1 MRILTLRLKN
11 LNALKGEWKIDF
23 TQSPFIDNGLFAITG
38 PTGAGKTTLLDAI
51 CLALYHQTP
60 RLGPISTSNND
71 IMTRGTAECL
81 AEVEFDIKGKAYRAF
96 WSMRRAR
103 GKVDGNLQS
112 ADVELAEVESGKVLA
127 SQVRPKS
134 EEIEKLTGLNFA
146 RFTKSMM
153 LSQGD
158 FAAFL
163 NANEG
168 DRAELLE
175 ELTGTEIYGQISQA
189 VHQQF
194 SEAKQKKKEF
204 AIKLEGVTLLSDEQ
218 ITQLEEEQT
227 RINGQVSA
235 FNQTLAELQ
244 QQQQWQQ
251 SFNTTELALKE
262 AKEAQLA
269 ANNAI
274 NEAKQELDLL
284 TQSEPAEKL
293 RLPFLQRNGLQQDV
307 SHYKEKLEEKAAQL
321 PDLKTQKAQRSS
333 EATHAEQALA
343 HTKQQSS
350 ELEKRINEQ
359 VVPLDN
365 RIAQL
370 TTEQQK
376 ANESA
381 ASLRQSINALTLKRS
396 EIENASADNKTKLG
410 ELEAYLSEHHTLSG
424 IAEFISGWNETARHI
439 EHDKKQLKTLTQ
451 SAKNDRQALSSLDDA
466 IAKTNESLSALTQTF
481 DDKNAQVAKCEEALH
496 AALSDKLTD
505 TNNASANASAFSKA
519 SLQQERDTKLHHWDN
534 VLQIG
539 HIQQQYLALEQEK
552 VSLGAQKEDLAKQ
565 LAKQQSE
572 RQALVDAYKQTRSN
586 LKDIEALIAL
596 DAEVAHLRAQLKS
609 GEPCPVCGANE
620 HTTSSVAIDVPET
633 IQKRDSLKQQLD
645 DIEQQGARAKES
657 VTQTE
662 FTLAQVNKQ
671 LEQASG
677 QRDTLLEKWQQIS
690 SVLSADIPSFDNV
703 DINTSQSVAQFTE
716 QFKTRLDDISAQLA
730 RIEQCEQALNAA
742 VQSKNEAQQAL
753 QTKQSELA
761 VSLQQRETLEKQF
774 TERNLELENKTKR
787 VNDGILAL
795 SETMTA
801 HGADIHNLTI
811 DAIATWLNEKAE
823 ALKTYKHNHQLQ
835 AKLKD
840 ELQEVSSTLLV
851 LKRDIESA
859 ENQLKGA
866 CEELVQLDTSLKAL
880 RDSRSTVFPEGNIT
894 EARNKA
900 NATQEKA
907 ERNVNECKSR
917 LQQTDTALSRLEAEI
932 AQLNEQMREKEQALS
947 EATEHF
953 NRQLASSPFTDEH
966 AFSNALLDEDT
977 RNTLL
982 ELQKRLTQQKQQAD
996 LKLENALA
1004 TQQSLKAHANAAQW
1018 QRELE
1023 EHGAQWLD
1031 TKISQQ
1037 AQQRDTLLSSLG
1049 QIEQQLNANNQ
1060 ARERQQQLVDE
1071 MAAFEAYYDDITY
1084 LHSLIGSASGDKF
1097 RRFAQGL
1104 TLDNLVQLA
1113 NHQLDKLHGRYQLMR
1128 KENEGLGLSVLD
1140 TWQGDVVRDTKTLSG
1155 GESFLVSLA
1164 LALALSDL
1172 VSHKTSI
1179 DSLFLDEGFGTLD
1192 AETLDVALD
1201 ALDNLNASGKMI
1213 GVISHIEAMKE
1224 RIPTQLKVIKRNG
1237 VGLSALEK
1245 PYAVG

>member
-127 SQVRPKS
+127 TQVRPKS

-163 NANEG
+163 NANEA

-194 SEAKQKKKEF
+194 SDAKQKKKEF

-218 ITQLEEEQT
+218 ITQLEEEQAQT
-227 RINGQVSA
+227 KSQVATS
-235 FNQTLAELQ
+235 NQTLVQLQ
-244 QQQQWQQ
+244 KQQQWQQ
-251 SFNTTELALKE
+251 AFNANELTIKE
-262 AKEAQLA
+262 ASEAQQS

-274 NEAKQELDLL
+274 NEARQELDLL
-284 TQSEPAEKL
+284 TQSEPAEKI

-307 SHYKEKLEEKAAQL
+307 TRYKEKLEEKAAQL
-321 PDLKTQKAQRSS
+321 PDLKTQKAQLSL
-333 EATHAEQALA
+333 EVTNAEQALVL
-343 HTKQQSS
+343 TKQQSS

-365 RIAQL
+365 QIAQL
-370 TTEQQK
+370 TSEQQK
-376 ANESA
+376 ENENA
-381 ASLRQSINALTLKRS
+381 ARLKQSINALTLKRT

-410 ELEAYLSEHHTLSG
+410 ELETYLSEHHSLSG
-424 IAEFISGWNETARHI
+424 MAEFISGWSETARHI
-439 EHDKKQLKTLTQ
+439 EHDKKQLETLTQ
-451 SAKNDRQALSSLDDA
+451 SVNNHRQALSSLDDA
-466 IAKTNESLSALTQTF
+466 IAKTNESVSALTQTF
-481 DDKNAQVAKCEEALH
+481 DDKNAQVAKCEKALQ
-496 AALSDKLTD
+496 AALSDKPSD
-505 TNNASANASAFSKA
+505 TNSVNATSKA
-519 SLQQERDTKLHHWDN
+519 NLQQERDTKLHHWDN

-539 HIQQQYLALEQEK
+539 HIQQQYLALEQDR
-552 VSLGAQKEDLAKQ
+552 VSLSAQREDLAKQ
-565 LAKQQSE
+565 LAQQQSD

-633 IQKRDSLKQQLD
+633 IQKRDSLKLQLD

-671 LEQASG
+671 LEQESG

-690 SVLSADIPSFDNV
+690 SVLSADIPSFKKV
-703 DINTSQSVAQFTE
+703 DINTSQSVAQFTQ
-716 QFKTRLDDISAQLA
+716 QFKTRLDDISAQLT
-730 RIEQCEQALNAA
+730 RLEECEQALNAA
-742 VQSKNEAQQAL
+742 LQAKNEAQQAL
-753 QTKQSELA
+753 QGKQSELA

-774 TERNLELENKTKR
+774 TERSVELENKTKG

-801 HGADIHNLTI
+801 HGADIHNLSI
-811 DAIATWLNEKAE
+811 DGIATWLNEKAE
-823 ALKTYKHNHQLQ
+823 ALKTYKHNHQLH

-851 LKRDIESA
+851 VNRDIESA
-859 ENQLKGA
+859 ENQLKGV

-880 RDSRSTVFPEGNIT
+880 RDSRSTVFPEGNIAET
-894 EARNKA
+894 RNKA
-900 NATQEKA
+900 SAAQEHA

-917 LQQTDTALSRLEAEI
+917 LQQTDTILSRLEAEI
-932 AQLNEQMREKEQALS
+932 AQLNEQMREKEQALT

-953 NRQLASSPFTDEH
+953 SRQLASSPFDDEQ

-982 ELQKRLTQQKQQAD
+982 ELQKRLAQQKQQAD

-1018 QRELE
+1018 QSELE

-1031 TKISQQ
+1031 TKITQQ

-1049 QIEQQLNANNQ
+1049 QIEQQLSANNQ

-1113 NHQLDKLHGRYQLMR
+1113 NQQLDKLHGRYQLIR

>member
-127 SQVRPKS
+127 TQVRPKS
-134 EEIEKLTGLNFA
+134 EEIEKLAGLNFA

-163 NANEG
+163 NANEA

-194 SEAKQKKKEF
+194 SDAKQKKKEF

-218 ITQLEEEQT
+218 ITQLEEEQAQT
-227 RINGQVSA
+227 KSQVATS
-235 FNQTLAELQ
+235 NQTLVQLQ
-244 QQQQWQQ
+244 KQQQWQQ
-251 SFNTTELALKE
+251 AFNANELTIKE
-262 AKEAQLA
+262 ASEAQQT

-307 SHYKEKLEEKAAQL
+307 TRYKERLDGKAAQL
-321 PDLKTQKAQRSS
+321 PDLKTQKAQLSL
-333 EATHAEQALA
+333 EVTNAEQALVL
-343 HTKQQSS
+343 TKQQSS

-365 RIAQL
+365 QIAQL

-376 ANESA
+376 ANENA
-381 ASLRQSINALTLKRS
+381 ARLRQSINALTLKRT

-410 ELEAYLSEHHTLSG
+410 ELETYLREHHSLSG
-424 IAEFISGWNETARHI
+424 IAEFISGWSETARHI
-439 EHDKKQLKTLTQ
+439 EHDQKQLERLTQ
-451 SAKNDRQALSSLDDA
+451 SVKNDRQALSSLDDA
-466 IAKTNESLSALTQTF
+466 IAKTNESLNTLTQTF
-481 DDKNAQVAKCEEALH
+481 DDKNTQVAKCEKALQ
-496 AALSDKLTD
+496 AALSDKPTD
-505 TNNASANASAFSKA
+505 TNSAIATSKA

-534 VLQIG
+534 VLQLG
-539 HIQQQYLALEQEK
+539 HIQQQYLALEQDK

-565 LAKQQSE
+565 LAQQQSE
-572 RQALVDAYKQTRSN
+572 RQALVDAYRQTRSN

-690 SVLSADIPSFDNV
+690 SVLSADIPSFEKV
-703 DINTSQSVAQFTE
+703 DINTSQSVSQFTQ
-716 QFKTRLDDISAQLA
+716 QFKTRLDDISAQLT
-730 RIEQCEQALNAA
+730 RLEECEQALNAA
-742 VQSKNEAQQAL
+742 LQAKNEAQQAL
-753 QTKQSELA
+753 QGKQSELA

-774 TERNLELENKTKR
+774 TERNVELENKTQGI
-787 VNDGILAL
+787 NNSILAL

-801 HGADIHNLTI
+801 HGADIHNLSI
-811 DAIATWLNEKAE
+811 DGITTWLNEKAE
-823 ALKTYKHNHQLQ
+823 ALKTYKHNHQLH

-840 ELQEVSSTLLV
+840 ELQGVSSTLLV
-851 LKRDIESA
+851 VSRDIESA
-859 ENQLKGA
+859 ENQLKGV
-866 CEELVQLDTSLKAL
+866 CEELVQLDNSLKAL
-880 RDSRSTVFPEGNIT
+880 RDSRSTVFPEGDIAET
-894 EARNKA
+894 RNKA
-900 NATQEKA
+900 SAAQEMA

-917 LQQTDTALSRLEAEI
+917 LQQTDTILSRFEAEI
-932 AQLNEQMREKEQALS
+932 AQLNEQMREKEQALA

-953 NRQLASSPFTDEH
+953 NRQLASSPFADEQ

-1018 QRELE
+1018 QSELE

-1031 TKISQQ
+1031 TKITQQ

-1049 QIEQQLNANNQ
+1049 QIEQQLSANNQ

-1113 NHQLDKLHGRYQLMR
+1113 NQQLDKLHGRYQLIR

>member
-127 SQVRPKS
+127 TQVRPKS
-134 EEIEKLTGLNFA
+134 EEIEKLAGLNFA

-163 NANEG
+163 NANEA

-194 SEAKQKKKEF
+194 SDAKQKKKEF

-218 ITQLEEEQT
+218 ITQLEEEQAQT
-227 RINGQVSA
+227 KSQVATS
-235 FNQTLAELQ
+235 NQTLVQLQ
-244 QQQQWQQ
+244 KQQQWQQ
-251 SFNTTELALKE
+251 AFNANELTIKE
-262 AKEAQLA
+262 ASEAQQT

-274 NEAKQELDLL
+274 NEARQELDLL

-307 SHYKEKLEEKAAQL
+307 TRYKERLDEKAAQL
-321 PDLKTQKAQRSS
+321 PDLKTQKAQLSL
-333 EATHAEQALA
+333 EVMNAEQALVL
-343 HTKQQSS
+343 TKQQSS

-365 RIAQL
+365 QIAQL

-376 ANESA
+376 ANENA
-381 ASLRQSINALTLKRS
+381 ARLRQSINALTLKRT

-410 ELEAYLSEHHTLSG
+410 ELETYLREHHSLSG
-424 IAEFISGWNETARHI
+424 MAEFISGWSETARHI
-439 EHDKKQLKTLTQ
+439 EHDQKQLETL
-451 SAKNDRQALSSLDDA
+451 SRSVKNDRQALSSLDDA

-481 DDKNAQVAKCEEALH
+481 DDKNAQVAKCEKALQ
-496 AALSDKLTD
+496 AALSDKPSD
-505 TNNASANASAFSKA
+505 TNSANATSKA

-539 HIQQQYLALEQEK
+539 HIQQQYLALEQDR
-552 VSLGAQKEDLAKQ
+552 VSLSAQKEDLAKK
-565 LAKQQSE
+565 LAQQQSD

-596 DAEVAHLRAQLKS
+596 DVEVAHLRAQLKS

-620 HTTSSVAIDVPET
+620 HTTSTVVIDVPET
-633 IQKRDSLKQQLD
+633 IQKRDSLNQQLD

-690 SVLSADIPSFDNV
+690 SVLSADIPSFEKV
-703 DINTSQSVAQFTE
+703 DINTSQSVSQFTQ
-716 QFKTRLDDISAQLA
+716 QFKTRLDDISAQLT
-730 RIEQCEQALNAA
+730 RLEECEQALNAA
-742 VQSKNEAQQAL
+742 LQAKNEAQQAL
-753 QTKQSELA
+753 QGKQSELA

-774 TERNLELENKTKR
+774 NERNTELESKTKR

-811 DAIATWLNEKAE
+811 DGIASWLNEKAE
-823 ALKTYKHNHQLQ
+823 ALKTYKHNHQLH

-840 ELQEVSSTLLV
+840 ELQEVSSNLLV
-851 LKRDIESA
+851 VNRDIESA
-859 ENQLKGA
+859 EDQLKGV
-866 CEELVQLDTSLKAL
+866 CEELVQLDNSLKAL
-880 RDSRSTVFPEGNIT
+880 RDSRTTVFPEGNIAET
-894 EARNKA
+894 RNKA
-900 NATQEKA
+900 SAAQEMA
-907 ERNVNECKSR
+907 ERNVSECKSR
-917 LQQTDTALSRLEAEI
+917 LQQTDTILSRLEAEI
-932 AQLNEQMREKEQALS
+932 AQLNEQMREKEQALT
-947 EATEHF
+947 EATEYF
-953 NRQLASSPFTDEH
+953 SRQLASSPFADEQ

-1004 TQQSLKAHANAAQW
+1004 TQQSLKAHANAALW
-1018 QRELE
+1018 QSELE

-1031 TKISQQ
+1031 TKITQQ

-1049 QIEQQLNANNQ
+1049 QIEQQLSANNQ

-1113 NHQLDKLHGRYQLMR
+1113 NQQLDKLHGRYQLIR

>member
-127 SQVRPKS
+127 TQVRPKS
-134 EEIEKLTGLNFA
+134 EEIEKLAGLNFA

-163 NANEG
+163 NANEA

-194 SEAKQKKKEF
+194 SDAKQKKKEF

-218 ITQLEEEQT
+218 ITQLEEEQAQT
-227 RINGQVSA
+227 KSQVATS
-235 FNQTLAELQ
+235 NQTLVQLQ
-244 QQQQWQQ
+244 KQQQWQQ
-251 SFNTTELALKE
+251 AFNANELTIKE
-262 AKEAQLA
+262 ASEAQQS

-274 NEAKQELDLL
+274 NEAKHELELL

-307 SHYKEKLEEKAAQL
+307 TRYKEKLEEKAAQL
-321 PDLKTQKAQRSS
+321 PDLKTQKAQLSL
-333 EATHAEQALA
+333 EVTNAEQALVL
-343 HTKQQSS
+343 TKQQSS

-365 RIAQL
+365 QIAQL
-370 TTEQQK
+370 TNEQQK
-376 ANESA
+376 ANENA
-381 ASLRQSINALTLKRS
+381 ARLRQSINALTLKRT
-396 EIENASADNKTKLG
+396 EVENASADNKTKLV
-410 ELEAYLSEHHTLSG
+410 ELETYLHEHHSLSG
-424 IAEFISGWNETARHI
+424 IAEFISGWSETARHI
-439 EHDKKQLKTLTQ
+439 EHDKKQLETLTQ
-451 SAKNDRQALSSLDDA
+451 SVKNDRQALSSLDDA
-466 IAKTNESLSALTQTF
+466 IAKKNESLSALTQTF
-481 DDKNAQVAKCEEALH
+481 DDKNAQVAKCEKALQ
-496 AALSDKLTD
+496 AALSDKPSD
-505 TNNASANASAFSKA
+505 TNSTNATSKA
-519 SLQQERDTKLHHWDN
+519 NLQQERDTKLHHWDN

-539 HIQQQYLALEQEK
+539 HIQQQYLALEQDR
-552 VSLGAQKEDLAKQ
+552 VSLSAQREDLAKQ
-565 LAKQQSE
+565 LAQQQSD

-596 DAEVAHLRAQLKS
+596 DAEVAHLRAQLKT

-620 HTTSSVAIDVPET
+620 HTTSSVVIDVPET
-633 IQKRDSLKQQLD
+633 IQKRDSLKQQLH

-690 SVLSADIPSFDNV
+690 SVLSADIPSFEKV
-703 DINTSQSVAQFTE
+703 DINTSQSVAQFTQ
-716 QFKTRLDDISAQLA
+716 QFKTRLDDISAQLT
-730 RIEQCEQALNAA
+730 RLDECEQALNVAQQA
-742 VQSKNEAQQAL
+742 KNEAQQLL
-753 QTKQSELA
+753 QAKQSELA

-774 TERNLELENKTKR
+774 NERNTELENKTKR

-795 SETMTA
+795 SETMTEY
-801 HGADIHNLTI
+801 GADIHNLSI
-811 DAIATWLNEKAE
+811 DGVATWLNEKAE
-823 ALKTYKHNHQLQ
+823 ALRTYKHNHQLH

-840 ELQEVSSTLLV
+840 ELQGVSSTLLV
-851 LKRDIESA
+851 VSRDIESA
-859 ENQLKGA
+859 ENQLKGVS
-866 CEELVQLDTSLKAL
+866 EELVQLGNSLKAL
-880 RDSRSTVFPEGNIT
+880 RDSRTTVFPEGNIAET
-894 EARNKA
+894 RNKA
-900 NATQEKA
+900 NAAQEMA

-917 LQQTDTALSRLEAEI
+917 LQQTDTILSRLEAEI
-932 AQLNEQMREKEQALS
+932 AQLNEQLNEKEQALS

-953 NRQLASSPFTDEH
+953 SRQLASSPFADEH

-1018 QRELE
+1018 QSELE

-1031 TKISQQ
+1031 TKITQQ

-1049 QIEQQLNANNQ
+1049 QIEQQLSANNQ

-1113 NHQLDKLHGRYQLMR
+1113 NQQLDKLHGRYQLIR

>member
-127 SQVRPKS
+127 TQVRPKS
-134 EEIEKLTGLNFA
+134 EEIEKLAGLNFA

-163 NANEG
+163 NANEA

-194 SEAKQKKKEF
+194 SDAKQKKKEF

-218 ITQLEEEQT
+218 ITQLEEEQAQT
-227 RINGQVSA
+227 KSQVSA

-244 QQQQWQQ
+244 KQQQWQQ
-251 SFNTTELALKE
+251 AFNANELSIKE
-262 AKEAQLA
+262 ASAAQQTA
-269 ANNAI
+269 DNAI
-274 NEAKQELDLL
+274 DEAKQELDLL

-307 SHYKEKLEEKAAQL
+307 TRYKERLDEKAAQL

-333 EATHAEQALA
+333 EVTHAEQALVL
-343 HTKQQSS
+343 TKQQSR

-365 RIAQL
+365 QIAQL

-376 ANESA
+376 ANENA
-381 ASLRQSINALTLKRS
+381 ARLRQSINALTLKRT

-410 ELEAYLSEHHTLSG
+410 ELETYLREHHSLSG
-424 IAEFISGWNETARHI
+424 IAEFISGWSETARHI
-439 EHDKKQLKTLTQ
+439 EHDKKQLETLTQ
-451 SAKNDRQALSSLDDA
+451 SVNNHRQALSSLDDA
-466 IAKTNESLSALTQTF
+466 IAKTNESLSALTQTL
-481 DDKNAQVAKCEEALH
+481 DDKNAQVAKCEKALQ
-496 AALSDKLTD
+496 AALSDKPSD
-505 TNNASANASAFSKA
+505 TNSANATSKA

-552 VSLGAQKEDLAKQ
+552 VSLGAQKEDLAKK
-565 LAKQQSE
+565 LAQQQSD

-620 HTTSSVAIDVPET
+620 HTTSTVVIDVPET

-690 SVLSADIPSFDNV
+690 SVLSADIPSFEKV
-703 DINTSQSVAQFTE
+703 DINTSQSVSQFTQ
-716 QFKTRLDDISAQLA
+716 QFKTRLDDISAQLT
-730 RIEQCEQALNAA
+730 RLEECEQALNAA
-742 VQSKNEAQQAL
+742 LQAKNEAQQAL
-753 QTKQSELA
+753 QGKQSELA

-774 TERNLELENKTKR
+774 NERNTELESKTKR

-801 HGADIHNLTI
+801 HGADIHNLAI
-811 DAIATWLNEKAE
+811 DGIATWLNEKAE
-823 ALKTYKHNHQLQ
+823 ALKAYKHNHQLH

-840 ELQEVSSTLLV
+840 ELQGVSSTLLV
-851 LKRDIESA
+851 VNRDIESA
-859 ENQLKGA
+859 ENQLKGV
-866 CEELVQLDTSLKAL
+866 CEELVQLDNSLKAL
-880 RDSRSTVFPEGNIT
+880 RDSRSTVFPEGNIAET
-894 EARNKA
+894 RNKA
-900 NATQEKA
+900 SAAQEHA

-917 LQQTDTALSRLEAEI
+917 LQQTDTILSRLEAEI

-953 NRQLASSPFTDEH
+953 SRQLASSPFADEH

-996 LKLENALA
+996 LKLENAIA
-1004 TQQSLKAHANAAQW
+1004 TEQSLKAHANAAQW
-1018 QRELE
+1018 QSELE

-1031 TKISQQ
+1031 SKITQQ

-1049 QIEQQLNANNQ
+1049 QIEQQLSANNQ

-1113 NHQLDKLHGRYQLMR
+1113 NQQLDKLHGRYQLIR

>member
-1 MRILTLRLKN
+1 M
-11 LNALKGEWKIDF
+11 
-23 TQSPFIDNGLFAITG
+23 
-38 PTGAGKTTLLDAI
+38 
-51 CLALYHQTP
+51 
-60 RLGPISTSNND
+60 
-71 IMTRGTAECL
+71 
-81 AEVEFDIKGKAYRAF
+81 
-96 WSMRRAR
+96 
-103 GKVDGNLQS
+103 
-112 ADVELAEVESGKVLA
+112 
-127 SQVRPKS
+127 
-134 EEIEKLTGLNFA
+134 
-146 RFTKSMM
+146 
-153 LSQGD
+153 
-158 FAAFL
+158 
-163 NANEG
+163 
-168 DRAELLE
+168 ELL
-175 ELTGTEIYGQISQA
+175 LQ

-194 SEAKQKKKEF
+194 SDAKQKKKEF

-218 ITQLEEEQT
+218 ITQLEEEQAQT
-227 RINGQVSA
+227 KSQVATS
-235 FNQTLAELQ
+235 NQTLVQLQ
-244 QQQQWQQ
+244 KQQQWQQ
-251 SFNTTELALKE
+251 AFNANELTIKE
-262 AKEAQLA
+262 ASEAQQS

-274 NEAKQELDLL
+274 NEAKHELELL

-307 SHYKEKLEEKAAQL
+307 TRYKEKLEEKAAQL
-321 PDLKTQKAQRSS
+321 PDLKTQKAQLSL
-333 EATHAEQALA
+333 EVTNAEQALVL
-343 HTKQQSS
+343 TKQQSS

-365 RIAQL
+365 QIAQL
-370 TTEQQK
+370 TNEQQK
-376 ANESA
+376 ANENA
-381 ASLRQSINALTLKRS
+381 ARLRQSINALTLKRT
-396 EIENASADNKTKLG
+396 EVENASADNKTKLV
-410 ELEAYLSEHHTLSG
+410 ELETYLHEHHSLSG
-424 IAEFISGWNETARHI
+424 IAEFISGWSETARHI
-439 EHDKKQLKTLTQ
+439 EHDKKQLETLTQ
-451 SAKNDRQALSSLDDA
+451 SVKNDRQALSSLDDA
-466 IAKTNESLSALTQTF
+466 IAKKNESLSALTQTF
-481 DDKNAQVAKCEEALH
+481 DDKNAQVAKCEKALQ
-496 AALSDKLTD
+496 AALSDKPSD
-505 TNNASANASAFSKA
+505 TNSTNATSKA
-519 SLQQERDTKLHHWDN
+519 NLQQERDTKLHHWDN

-539 HIQQQYLALEQEK
+539 HIQQQYLALEQDR
-552 VSLGAQKEDLAKQ
+552 VSLSAQREDLAKQ
-565 LAKQQSE
+565 LAQQQSD

-596 DAEVAHLRAQLKS
+596 DAEVAHLRAQLKT

-620 HTTSSVAIDVPET
+620 HTTSSVVIDVPET
-633 IQKRDSLKQQLD
+633 IQKRDSLKQQLH

-690 SVLSADIPSFDNV
+690 SVLSADIPSFEKV
-703 DINTSQSVAQFTE
+703 DINTSQSVAQFTQ
-716 QFKTRLDDISAQLA
+716 QFKTRLDDISAQLT
-730 RIEQCEQALNAA
+730 RLDECEQALNVAQQA
-742 VQSKNEAQQAL
+742 KNEAQQLL
-753 QTKQSELA
+753 QAKQSELA

-774 TERNLELENKTKR
+774 NERNTELENKTKR

-795 SETMTA
+795 SETMTEY
-801 HGADIHNLTI
+801 GADIHNLSI
-811 DAIATWLNEKAE
+811 DGVATWLNEKAE
-823 ALKTYKHNHQLQ
+823 ALKTYKHNHQLH

-840 ELQEVSSTLLV
+840 ELQGVSSTLLV
-851 LKRDIESA
+851 VSRDIESA
-859 ENQLKGA
+859 ENQLKGVS
-866 CEELVQLDTSLKAL
+866 EELVQLGNSLKAL
-880 RDSRSTVFPEGNIT
+880 RDSRTTVFPEGNIAET
-894 EARNKA
+894 RNKA
-900 NATQEKA
+900 NAAQEMA

-917 LQQTDTALSRLEAEI
+917 LQQTDTILSRLEAEI
-932 AQLNEQMREKEQALS
+932 AQLNEQLNEKEQALS

-953 NRQLASSPFTDEH
+953 SRQLASSPFADEH

-1018 QRELE
+1018 QSELE

-1031 TKISQQ
+1031 TKITQQ

-1049 QIEQQLNANNQ
+1049 QIEQQLSANNQ

-1113 NHQLDKLHGRYQLMR
+1113 NQQLDKLHGRYQLIR

>member
-127 SQVRPKS
+127 TQVRPKS

-163 NANEG
+163 NANEA

-194 SEAKQKKKEF
+194 SDAKQKKKEF

-218 ITQLEEEQT
+218 IAQLEEEQAQT
-227 RINGQVSA
+227 KSQVATS
-235 FNQTLAELQ
+235 NQTLVQLQ
-244 QQQQWQQ
+244 KQQQWQQ
-251 SFNTTELALKE
+251 AFNANELSIKE
-262 AKEAQLA
+262 ASEAQQT

-274 NEAKQELDLL
+274 NEARQELDLL

-293 RLPFLQRNGLQQDV
+293 RLPFLQKNGLQQDV
-307 SHYKEKLEEKAAQL
+307 TRYKERLDGKAAQL
-321 PDLKTQKAQRSS
+321 PDLKTQKAQLSL
-333 EATHAEQALA
+333 EVINAEQALVL
-343 HTKQQSS
+343 TKQQSS

-365 RIAQL
+365 QIAQL
-370 TTEQQK
+370 TTDQQK
-376 ANESA
+376 ANENA
-381 ASLRQSINALTLKRS
+381 ARLRQSINALTLKRT

-410 ELEAYLSEHHTLSG
+410 ELETYLREHQSLSG
-424 IAEFISGWNETARHI
+424 IAEFISGWSETARHI
-439 EHDKKQLKTLTQ
+439 EHDKKQLETLTQ
-451 SAKNDRQALSSLDDA
+451 SVKNDRQALSSLDDA

-481 DDKNAQVAKCEEALH
+481 DDKNAQVAKCEKALQ
-496 AALSDKLTD
+496 AALSGKPSD
-505 TNNASANASAFSKA
+505 TNSANAASKA

-534 VLQIG
+534 VLQLG
-539 HIQQQYLALEQEK
+539 HIQQQYLTLEQEK
-552 VSLGAQKEDLAKQ
+552 VSLGVQKEDLAKK
-565 LAKQQSE
+565 LAQQQSD

-596 DAEVAHLRAQLKS
+596 DVEVAHLRAQLKS

-620 HTTSSVAIDVPET
+620 HTTSSVVIDVPET

-645 DIEQQGARAKES
+645 DIELQGARAKES

-690 SVLSADIPSFDNV
+690 SVLSADIPSFEKV
-703 DINTSQSVAQFTE
+703 DINTSQSIAQFTQ
-716 QFKTRLDDISAQLA
+716 QFKTRLDDISAQLT
-730 RIEQCEQALNAA
+730 RLDECEQALNVAQQA
-742 VQSKNEAQQAL
+742 KNEAQQLL
-753 QTKQSELA
+753 QAKQSELA

-774 TERNLELENKTKR
+774 NERNTELENKTKGI
-787 VNDGILAL
+787 NNSILAL

-801 HGADIHNLTI
+801 RGADIHNLSI
-811 DAIATWLNEKAE
+811 DGIATWLNEKAE
-823 ALKTYKHNHQLQ
+823 ALKTYKHNHQLH

-851 LKRDIESA
+851 VNRDIESA
-859 ENQLKGA
+859 ENQLKDVS
-866 CEELVQLDTSLKAL
+866 EELVQLDNSLKAL
-880 RDSRSTVFPEGNIT
+880 RDSRTTVFPEGNIAET
-894 EARNKA
+894 RNKA
-900 NATQEKA
+900 NAAQEMA

-917 LQQTDTALSRLEAEI
+917 LQQTDTILSRLEAEI
-932 AQLNEQMREKEQALS
+932 AQLNEQMREKEQALT

-953 NRQLASSPFTDEH
+953 SRQLASSPFDDEH

-982 ELQKRLTQQKQQAD
+982 ELQKRLAQQKQQAD

-1018 QRELE
+1018 QSELE

-1031 TKISQQ
+1031 TKITQQ

-1049 QIEQQLNANNQ
+1049 QIEQQLSANNQ

-1113 NHQLDKLHGRYQLMR
+1113 NQQLDKLHGRYQLIR

>member
-127 SQVRPKS
+127 TQVRPKS

-163 NANEG
+163 NANEA

-194 SEAKQKKKEF
+194 SDAKQKKKEF

-218 ITQLEEEQT
+218 ITQLEEEQAQT
-227 RINGQVSA
+227 KSQVATS
-235 FNQTLAELQ
+235 NQTLVQLQ
-244 QQQQWQQ
+244 KQQQWQQ
-251 SFNTTELALKE
+251 AFNANELTIKE
-262 AKEAQLA
+262 ASEAQQT

-274 NEAKQELDLL
+274 NEARQELDLL

-307 SHYKEKLEEKAAQL
+307 TRYKERLDEKAAQL
-321 PDLKTQKAQRSS
+321 PDLKTQKAQLSL
-333 EATHAEQALA
+333 EVMNAEQALVL
-343 HTKQQSS
+343 TKQQSS

-365 RIAQL
+365 QIAQL

-376 ANESA
+376 ANENA
-381 ASLRQSINALTLKRS
+381 ARLRQSINALTLKRT

-410 ELEAYLSEHHTLSG
+410 ELETYLREHHSLSG
-424 IAEFISGWNETARHI
+424 MAEFISGWSETARHI
-439 EHDKKQLKTLTQ
+439 EHDQKQLETL
-451 SAKNDRQALSSLDDA
+451 SRSVKNDRQALSSLDDA

-481 DDKNAQVAKCEEALH
+481 DDKNAQVAKCEKALQ
-496 AALSDKLTD
+496 AALSDKPSD
-505 TNNASANASAFSKA
+505 TNSANATSKA

-539 HIQQQYLALEQEK
+539 HIQQQYLALEQDR
-552 VSLGAQKEDLAKQ
+552 VSLSAQREDFAKQ
-565 LAKQQSE
+565 LAQQQSD

-596 DAEVAHLRAQLKS
+596 DVEVAHLRAQLKS

-620 HTTSSVAIDVPET
+620 HTTSTVVIDVPET
-633 IQKRDSLKQQLD
+633 IQKRDSLNQQLD

-690 SVLSADIPSFDNV
+690 SVLSADIPSFEKV
-703 DINTSQSVAQFTE
+703 DINTSQSVSQFTQ
-716 QFKTRLDDISAQLA
+716 QFKTRLDDISAQLT
-730 RIEQCEQALNAA
+730 RLEECEQALNAA
-742 VQSKNEAQQAL
+742 LQAKNEAQQAL
-753 QTKQSELA
+753 QGKQSELA

-774 TERNLELENKTKR
+774 NERNTELESKTKR

-811 DAIATWLNEKAE
+811 DGIASWLNEKAE
-823 ALKTYKHNHQLQ
+823 ALKTYKHNHQLH

-840 ELQEVSSTLLV
+840 ELQEVSSNLLV
-851 LKRDIESA
+851 VNRDIESA
-859 ENQLKGA
+859 EDQLKGV
-866 CEELVQLDTSLKAL
+866 CEELVQLDNSLKAL
-880 RDSRSTVFPEGNIT
+880 RDSRTTVFPEGNIAET
-894 EARNKA
+894 RNKA
-900 NATQEKA
+900 SAAQEMA
-907 ERNVNECKSR
+907 ERNVSECKSR
-917 LQQTDTALSRLEAEI
+917 LQQTDTILSRLEAEI
-932 AQLNEQMREKEQALS
+932 AQLNEQLNEKEQALS

-953 NRQLASSPFTDEH
+953 SRQLASSPFADEQ

-1004 TQQSLKAHANAAQW
+1004 TQQSLKAHANAALW
-1018 QRELE
+1018 QSELE

-1031 TKISQQ
+1031 TKITQQ

-1049 QIEQQLNANNQ
+1049 QIEQQLSANNQ

-1113 NHQLDKLHGRYQLMR
+1113 NQQLDKLHGRYQLIR

>member
-127 SQVRPKS
+127 TQVRPKS

-163 NANEG
+163 NANEA

-194 SEAKQKKKEF
+194 SDAKQKKKEF

-218 ITQLEEEQT
+218 ITQLEEEQAQT
-227 RINGQVSA
+227 KSQVATS
-235 FNQTLAELQ
+235 NQTLVQLQ
-244 QQQQWQQ
+244 KQQQWQQ
-251 SFNTTELALKE
+251 AFNANELTIKE
-262 AKEAQLA
+262 ASEAQQS

-274 NEAKQELDLL
+274 NEAKHELELL

-307 SHYKEKLEEKAAQL
+307 TRYKEKLEEKAAQL
-321 PDLKTQKAQRSS
+321 PDLKTQKAQLSL
-333 EATHAEQALA
+333 EVTNAEQALVL
-343 HTKQQSS
+343 TKQQSS

-365 RIAQL
+365 QIAQL
-370 TTEQQK
+370 TNEQQK
-376 ANESA
+376 ANENA
-381 ASLRQSINALTLKRS
+381 ARLRQSINALTLKRT
-396 EIENASADNKTKLG
+396 EVENASADNKTKLV
-410 ELEAYLSEHHTLSG
+410 ELETYLHEHHSLSG
-424 IAEFISGWNETARHI
+424 IAEFISGWSETARHI
-439 EHDKKQLKTLTQ
+439 EHDKKQLETLTQ
-451 SAKNDRQALSSLDDA
+451 SVKNDRQALSSLDDA
-466 IAKTNESLSALTQTF
+466 IAKKNESLSALTQTF
-481 DDKNAQVAKCEEALH
+481 DDKNAQVAKCEKALQ
-496 AALSDKLTD
+496 AALSDKPSD
-505 TNNASANASAFSKA
+505 TNSTNATSKA
-519 SLQQERDTKLHHWDN
+519 NLQQERDTKLHHWDN

-539 HIQQQYLALEQEK
+539 HIQQQYLALEQDR
-552 VSLGAQKEDLAKQ
+552 VSLSAQREDLAKQ
-565 LAKQQSE
+565 LAQQQSD

-596 DAEVAHLRAQLKS
+596 DAEVAHLRAQLKT

-620 HTTSSVAIDVPET
+620 HTTSSVVIDVPET
-633 IQKRDSLKQQLD
+633 IQKRDSLKQQLH

-690 SVLSADIPSFDNV
+690 SVLSADIPSFEKV
-703 DINTSQSVAQFTE
+703 DINTSQSVAQFTQ
-716 QFKTRLDDISAQLA
+716 QFKTRLDDISAQLT
-730 RIEQCEQALNAA
+730 RLDECEQALNVAQQA
-742 VQSKNEAQQAL
+742 KNEAQQLL
-753 QTKQSELA
+753 QAKQSELA

-774 TERNLELENKTKR
+774 NERNTELENKTKR

-795 SETMTA
+795 SETMTEY
-801 HGADIHNLTI
+801 GADIHNLSI
-811 DAIATWLNEKAE
+811 DGVATWLNEKAE
-823 ALKTYKHNHQLQ
+823 ALKTYKHNHQLH

-840 ELQEVSSTLLV
+840 ELQEVSSNLLV
-851 LKRDIESA
+851 VNRDIESA
-859 ENQLKGA
+859 EDQLKGV
-866 CEELVQLDTSLKAL
+866 CEELVQLDNSLKAL
-880 RDSRSTVFPEGNIT
+880 RDSRTTVFPEGNIAET
-894 EARNKA
+894 RNKA
-900 NATQEKA
+900 NAAQEMA

-917 LQQTDTALSRLEAEI
+917 LQQTDTILSRLEAEI
-932 AQLNEQMREKEQALS
+932 AQLNEQLNEKEQALS

-953 NRQLASSPFTDEH
+953 SRQLASSPFADEH

-1018 QRELE
+1018 QSELE

-1031 TKISQQ
+1031 TKITQQ

-1049 QIEQQLNANNQ
+1049 QIEQQLSANNQ

-1113 NHQLDKLHGRYQLMR
+1113 NQQLDKLHGRYQLIR

>member
-112 ADVELAEVESGKVLA
+112 ADVELAEVESGKILA
-127 SQVRPKS
+127 TQVRPKS

-163 NANEG
+163 NANEA

-194 SEAKQKKKEF
+194 SDAKQKKKEF

-218 ITQLEEEQT
+218 IAQLEEEQAQT
-227 RINGQVSA
+227 KSQVATS
-235 FNQTLAELQ
+235 NQTLVQLQ
-244 QQQQWQQ
+244 KQQQWQQ
-251 SFNTTELALKE
+251 AFNANELTIKE
-262 AKEAQLA
+262 ASEAQQT

-274 NEAKQELDLL
+274 NEARQELDLL

-293 RLPFLQRNGLQQDV
+293 RLPFLQKNGLQQDV
-307 SHYKEKLEEKAAQL
+307 TRYKERLDGKAAQL
-321 PDLKTQKAQRSS
+321 PDLKTQKAQLSL
-333 EATHAEQALA
+333 EVMNAEQALVL
-343 HTKQQSS
+343 TKQQSS

-365 RIAQL
+365 QIAQL

-376 ANESA
+376 ANENA
-381 ASLRQSINALTLKRS
+381 ARLRQSINALTLKRT

-410 ELEAYLSEHHTLSG
+410 ELETYLCEHQSLSG
-424 IAEFISGWNETARHI
+424 IAEFISGWSETARHI
-439 EHDKKQLKTLTQ
+439 EHDKKQLETLTQ
-451 SAKNDRQALSSLDDA
+451 SVNNHRQALSSLDDA

-481 DDKNAQVAKCEEALH
+481 DDKNAQVAKCEKALQ
-496 AALSDKLTD
+496 AALSDKPSD
-505 TNNASANASAFSKA
+505 TNSANATSKA

-552 VSLGAQKEDLAKQ
+552 VSLGAQKEDLAKK
-565 LAKQQSE
+565 LAQQQSD

-620 HTTSSVAIDVPET
+620 HTTSSVVIDVPET

-645 DIEQQGARAKES
+645 DIELQGARAKES

-677 QRDTLLEKWQQIS
+677 QRDALLEKWQQIS
-690 SVLSADIPSFDNV
+690 SVLSADIPSFEKV
-703 DINTSQSVAQFTE
+703 DINTSQSVAQFTQE
-716 QFKTRLDDISAQLA
+716 FKTRLDDISAQLT
-730 RIEQCEQALNAA
+730 RLEECEQALNTA
-742 VQSKNEAQQAL
+742 VQAKNDSQQLL
-753 QTKQSELA
+753 QAKQSELA

-774 TERNLELENKTKR
+774 NERNTELESKTKR

-801 HGADIHNLTI
+801 HGADIHNLAI
-811 DAIATWLNEKAE
+811 DGIATWLNEKAE
-823 ALKTYKHNHQLQ
+823 ALKAYKHNHQLH

-840 ELQEVSSTLLV
+840 ELQGVSSTLLV
-851 LKRDIESA
+851 VNRDIESA
-859 ENQLKGA
+859 ENQLKGVS
-866 CEELVQLDTSLKAL
+866 EELVQLDNSLKAL
-880 RDSRSTVFPEGNIT
+880 RDSRSTVFPEGNIAET
-894 EARNKA
+894 RNKA
-900 NATQEKA
+900 SAAQEHA

-917 LQQTDTALSRLEAEI
+917 LQQTDTILSRLEAEI

-953 NRQLASSPFTDEH
+953 SRQLASSPFADEH

-977 RNTLL
+977 RNNLL

-1018 QRELE
+1018 QSELE

-1031 TKISQQ
+1031 TKITQQ

-1049 QIEQQLNANNQ
+1049 QIEQQLSANNQ

-1113 NHQLDKLHGRYQLMR
+1113 NQQLDKLHGRYQLIR

-1245 PYAVG
+1245 PYAVR

>member
-127 SQVRPKS
+127 TQVRPKS

-163 NANEG
+163 NANEA

-194 SEAKQKKKEF
+194 SDAKQKKKEF

-218 ITQLEEEQT
+218 IAQLEEGQAQT
-227 RINGQVSA
+227 KSQVSA

-244 QQQQWQQ
+244 KQQQWQQ
-251 SFNTTELALKE
+251 AFNANELSIRE
-262 AKEAQLA
+262 ASAAQQTA
-269 ANNAI
+269 DNAI
-274 NEAKQELDLL
+274 DEAKQELDLL

-307 SHYKEKLEEKAAQL
+307 TRYKERLEEKAAQL
-321 PDLKTQKAQRSS
+321 PDLKTQKAQLSL
-333 EATHAEQALA
+333 EVTNAEQALA
-343 HTKQQSS
+343 LTKQQSS

-365 RIAQL
+365 QIAQL

-376 ANESA
+376 ANENA
-381 ASLRQSINALTLKRS
+381 ARLRQSINALTLKRT

-410 ELEAYLSEHHTLSG
+410 ELETYLREHHSLSG
-424 IAEFISGWNETARHI
+424 IAEFISGWSETARHI
-439 EHDKKQLKTLTQ
+439 EHDKKQLETLTQ
-451 SAKNDRQALSSLDDA
+451 SVNNHRQALSSLDDA

-481 DDKNAQVAKCEEALH
+481 DDKNAQVAKCEKALQ
-496 AALSDKLTD
+496 AALSDKPSD
-505 TNNASANASAFSKA
+505 TNSANATSKA

-565 LAKQQSE
+565 LAQQQSD

-586 LKDIEALIAL
+586 LKVIEALIAL

-620 HTTSSVAIDVPET
+620 HTTSSVVIDVPET

-645 DIEQQGARAKES
+645 DIELQGARAKES

-677 QRDTLLEKWQQIS
+677 QRDALLEKWQQIS
-690 SVLSADIPSFDNV
+690 SVLSADIPSFEKV
-703 DINTSQSVAQFTE
+703 DINTSQSVAQFTQE
-716 QFKTRLDDISAQLA
+716 FKTRLDDISAQLT
-730 RIEQCEQALNAA
+730 RLEECEQALNT
-742 VQSKNEAQQAL
+742 AL
-753 QTKQSELA
+753 QAKNDSQQLLQAKQSELA

-774 TERNLELENKTKR
+774 TERNVELENKTQGI
-787 VNDGILAL
+787 NNSILAL

-801 HGADIHNLTI
+801 HGADIHNLSI
-811 DAIATWLNEKAE
+811 DGITTWLNEKAE
-823 ALKTYKHNHQLQ
+823 ALKTYKHNHQLH

-840 ELQEVSSTLLV
+840 ELQGVSSTLLV
-851 LKRDIESA
+851 VSRDIESA
-859 ENQLKGA
+859 ENQLKGV
-866 CEELVQLDTSLKAL
+866 CEELVQLDNNLKAL
-880 RDSRSTVFPEGNIT
+880 RNSRSTVFPEGDIAET
-894 EARNKA
+894 RN
-900 NATQEKA
+900 NASAAQEMA

-917 LQQTDTALSRLEAEI
+917 LQQTDTILSRLEAEI
-932 AQLNEQMREKEQALS
+932 AQLNEQLNEKELALS

-953 NRQLASSPFTDEH
+953 NRQLASSPFADEH
-966 AFSNALLDEDT
+966 AFSNALLDEET

-982 ELQKRLTQQKQQAD
+982 ELQKRLAQQKQQAD

-1004 TQQSLKAHANAAQW
+1004 AEQSLKAHANAAQW
-1018 QRELE
+1018 QSELE

-1031 TKISQQ
+1031 TKIIQQ

-1049 QIEQQLNANNQ
+1049 QIEQQLSANNQ

-1113 NHQLDKLHGRYQLMR
+1113 NQQLDKLHGRYQLIR

>member
-103 GKVDGNLQS
+103 GKVEGNLQS

-127 SQVRPKS
+127 TQVRPKS

-163 NANEG
+163 NANEA

-194 SEAKQKKKEF
+194 SDAKQKKKEF

-218 ITQLEEEQT
+218 ITQLEEEQAQT
-227 RINGQVSA
+227 KSQVATS
-235 FNQTLAELQ
+235 NQTLVQLQ
-244 QQQQWQQ
+244 KQQQWQQ
-251 SFNTTELALKE
+251 AFNANELSIKE
-262 AKEAQLA
+262 ASEAQQS

-274 NEAKQELDLL
+274 NEAKHELELL

-307 SHYKEKLEEKAAQL
+307 TRYKERLEEKAAQL
-321 PDLKTQKAQRSS
+321 PDLKSQKAQLSL
-333 EATHAEQALA
+333 EVTNAEQALA
-343 HTKQQSS
+343 LTKQQSS

-365 RIAQL
+365 QIAQL
-370 TTEQQK
+370 TSEKQK
-376 ANESA
+376 ATESA
-381 ASLRQSINALTLKRS
+381 ASVRQSINALTLKRT
-396 EIENASADNKTKLG
+396 EIENASADNKTKLV
-410 ELEAYLSEHHTLSG
+410 ELETYLHEHHSLSG
-424 IAEFISGWNETARHI
+424 IAEFISGWSETARHI
-439 EHDKKQLKTLTQ
+439 EHDKKQLETLTQ
-451 SAKNDRQALSSLDDA
+451 SVKNDRQALSSLDDA
-466 IAKTNESLSALTQTF
+466 IAKTNESLSTLTQTF
-481 DDKNAQVAKCEEALH
+481 DDKNAQVAKCEKVLQ
-496 AALSDKLTD
+496 AALSDKPSD
-505 TNNASANASAFSKA
+505 TNSANTTSKA
-519 SLQQERDTKLHHWDN
+519 NLQQERDTKLYHWDN

-539 HIQQQYLALEQEK
+539 HIQQQYLALEQDK
-552 VSLGAQKEDLAKQ
+552 VSLSAQKEDLAKQ
-565 LAKQQSE
+565 LAQQQSD

-596 DAEVAHLRAQLKS
+596 DAEVAHLRAQLKT

-620 HTTSSVAIDVPET
+620 HTTSSVVIDVPET

-690 SVLSADIPSFDNV
+690 SVLSADIPSFEKV

-716 QFKTRLDDISAQLA
+716 QFKARLDEIGAQLA
-730 RIEQCEQALNAA
+730 RIEQCEQALNTALKG
-742 VQSKNEAQQAL
+742 KNEAQQLL
-753 QTKQSELA
+753 QAKQSELA

-774 TERNLELENKTKR
+774 NERNTELENKTKR

-795 SETMTA
+795 SETMMS
-801 HGADIHNLTI
+801 HGADIHNLSI
-811 DAIATWLNEKAE
+811 DGIATWLNEKAE
-823 ALKTYKHNHQLQ
+823 ALKTYKHNHQLH

-840 ELQEVSSTLLV
+840 ELQGVSSTLLV
-851 LKRDIESA
+851 VNRDIESA
-859 ENQLKGA
+859 ENQLKGV
-866 CEELVQLDTSLKAL
+866 CEELVQLDNSLKAL
-880 RDSRSTVFPEGNIT
+880 RDSRSTVFPEGNIAET
-894 EARNKA
+894 RNKA
-900 NATQEKA
+900 SAAQEMA

-917 LQQTDTALSRLEAEI
+917 LQQTDTILSRLEAEI
-932 AQLNEQMREKEQALS
+932 AQLNEQLDEKELALS

-953 NRQLASSPFTDEH
+953 SRQLASSPFADEH
-966 AFSNALLDEDT
+966 AFSNALLGEDT

-1004 TQQSLKAHANAAQW
+1004 TEQSLKAHANAALW
-1018 QRELE
+1018 QSELD

-1031 TKISQQ
+1031 TKITQQ

-1049 QIEQQLNANNQ
+1049 QIEQQLSANNQ

-1084 LHSLIGSASGDKF
+1084 LHSLIGSASGAKF

-1113 NHQLDKLHGRYQLMR
+1113 NQQLDKLHGRYQLIR

>member
-127 SQVRPKS
+127 TQVRPKS

-163 NANEG
+163 NANEA

-194 SEAKQKKKEF
+194 SDAKQKKKEF

-218 ITQLEEEQT
+218 IAQLEEGQAQT
-227 RINGQVSA
+227 KSQVSA

-244 QQQQWQQ
+244 KQQQWQQ
-251 SFNTTELALKE
+251 AFNANELSIKE
-262 AKEAQLA
+262 ASAAQQTA
-269 ANNAI
+269 DNAI
-274 NEAKQELDLL
+274 DEAKQELDLL

-307 SHYKEKLEEKAAQL
+307 TRYKERLEEKAAQL
-321 PDLKTQKAQRSS
+321 PDLKTQKAQLSL
-333 EATHAEQALA
+333 EVTNAEQALA
-343 HTKQQSS
+343 LTKQQSS

-365 RIAQL
+365 QIAQL

-376 ANESA
+376 ANENA
-381 ASLRQSINALTLKRS
+381 ARLRQSINALTLKRT

-410 ELEAYLSEHHTLSG
+410 ELETYLREHQSLSG
-424 IAEFISGWNETARHI
+424 IAEFISGWSETARHI
-439 EHDKKQLKTLTQ
+439 EHDKKQLETLTQ
-451 SAKNDRQALSSLDDA
+451 SVKNDRQALSSLDDA

-481 DDKNAQVAKCEEALH
+481 DDKNAQVAKCEKALQ
-496 AALSDKLTD
+496 AALSDKPSD
-505 TNNASANASAFSKA
+505 TNSANATSKA

-565 LAKQQSE
+565 LAQQQSD

-586 LKDIEALIAL
+586 LKVIEALIAL

-620 HTTSSVAIDVPET
+620 HTTSSVVIDVPET

-645 DIEQQGARAKES
+645 DIELQGARAKES

-677 QRDTLLEKWQQIS
+677 QRDALLEKWQQIS
-690 SVLSADIPSFDNV
+690 SVLSADIPSFEKV
-703 DINTSQSVAQFTE
+703 DINTSQSVAQFTQE
-716 QFKTRLDDISAQLA
+716 FKTRLDDISAQLT
-730 RIEQCEQALNAA
+730 RLEECEQALNT
-742 VQSKNEAQQAL
+742 AL
-753 QTKQSELA
+753 QAKNDSQQLLQAKQSELA

-774 TERNLELENKTKR
+774 TERNVELENKTQGI
-787 VNDGILAL
+787 NNSILAL

-801 HGADIHNLTI
+801 HGADIHNLSI
-811 DAIATWLNEKAE
+811 DGITTWLNEKAE
-823 ALKTYKHNHQLQ
+823 ALKTYKHNHQLH

-840 ELQEVSSTLLV
+840 ELQGVSSTLLV
-851 LKRDIESA
+851 VNRDIESA
-859 ENQLKGA
+859 ENQLKGVS
-866 CEELVQLDTSLKAL
+866 EELVQLDNSLKAL
-880 RDSRSTVFPEGNIT
+880 RDSRSTVFPEGDIAET
-894 EARNKA
+894 RNKA
-900 NATQEKA
+900 NAVQEKA

-917 LQQTDTALSRLEAEI
+917 LQQTDTILSRLEAEI
-932 AQLNEQMREKEQALS
+932 AQLNEQLNEKEQAFT

-953 NRQLASSPFTDEH
+953 SRQLASSPFADEQ

-1018 QRELE
+1018 QSELE

-1031 TKISQQ
+1031 TKITQQ

-1049 QIEQQLNANNQ
+1049 QIEQQLSANNQ

-1113 NHQLDKLHGRYQLMR
+1113 NQQLDKLHGRYQLIR

-1245 PYAVG
+1245 TYAVG

>member
-127 SQVRPKS
+127 TQVRPKS

-163 NANEG
+163 NANEA

-194 SEAKQKKKEF
+194 SDAKQKKKEF

-218 ITQLEEEQT
+218 IAQLEEEQAQT
-227 RINGQVSA
+227 KSQVAAS
-235 FNQTLAELQ
+235 NQTLVQLQ
-244 QQQQWQQ
+244 KQQQWQQ
-251 SFNTTELALKE
+251 AFNANELTIKE
-262 AKEAQLA
+262 ASEAQQS

-274 NEAKQELDLL
+274 NEAKHELELL

-307 SHYKEKLEEKAAQL
+307 TRYKEKLEEKAAQL
-321 PDLKTQKAQRSS
+321 PDLKTQKAQLSL
-333 EATHAEQALA
+333 EVTNAEQALVL
-343 HTKQQSS
+343 TKQQSS

-365 RIAQL
+365 QIAQL
-370 TTEQQK
+370 TNEQQK
-376 ANESA
+376 ANENA
-381 ASLRQSINALTLKRS
+381 ARLRQSINALTLKRT

-410 ELEAYLSEHHTLSG
+410 ELETYLREHQSLSG
-424 IAEFISGWNETARHI
+424 IAEFISGWSETARHI
-439 EHDKKQLKTLTQ
+439 EHDKKQLETLTQ
-451 SAKNDRQALSSLDDA
+451 SVKNDRQALSSLDDA

-481 DDKNAQVAKCEEALH
+481 DDKNAQVAKCEKALQ
-496 AALSDKLTD
+496 AALSDKPSD
-505 TNNASANASAFSKA
+505 TNSANATSKA

-539 HIQQQYLALEQEK
+539 HIQQQYLALEQDR
-552 VSLGAQKEDLAKQ
+552 VSLSAQREDLAKQ
-565 LAKQQSE
+565 LAQQQSD

-620 HTTSSVAIDVPET
+620 HTTSSVVIDVPET

-690 SVLSADIPSFDNV
+690 SVLSADIPSFEKV
-703 DINTSQSVAQFTE
+703 DINTSQSVAQFTQ
-716 QFKTRLDDISAQLA
+716 QFKTRLDDISAQLT
-730 RIEQCEQALNAA
+730 RLDECEQALNAA
-742 VQSKNEAQQAL
+742 LQAKNEAQQLL
-753 QTKQSELA
+753 QAKQSELA

-774 TERNLELENKTKR
+774 NERNTELENKTKR

-795 SETMTA
+795 SETMTEY
-801 HGADIHNLTI
+801 GADIHNLSI
-811 DAIATWLNEKAE
+811 DGVATWLNEKAE
-823 ALKTYKHNHQLQ
+823 ALKTYKHNHQLH

-840 ELQEVSSTLLV
+840 ELQGVSSTLLV
-851 LKRDIESA
+851 VSRDIESA
-859 ENQLKGA
+859 ENQLKGVS
-866 CEELVQLDTSLKAL
+866 EELVQLGNSLKAL
-880 RDSRSTVFPEGNIT
+880 RDSRTTVFPEGNIAET
-894 EARNKA
+894 RNKA
-900 NATQEKA
+900 NAAQEMA

-917 LQQTDTALSRLEAEI
+917 LQQTDTILSRLEAEI
-932 AQLNEQMREKEQALS
+932 AQLNEQLNEKEQALS

-953 NRQLASSPFTDEH
+953 SRQLASSPFADEQ

-1018 QRELE
+1018 QSELE
-1023 EHGAQWLD
+1023 EHGAHWLD
-1031 TKISQQ
+1031 TKITQQ

-1049 QIEQQLNANNQ
+1049 QIEQQLSANNQ

-1113 NHQLDKLHGRYQLMR
+1113 NQQLDKLHGRYQLIR

>member
-127 SQVRPKS
+127 TQVRPKS

-163 NANEG
+163 NANEA

-194 SEAKQKKKEF
+194 SDAKQKKKEF

-218 ITQLEEEQT
+218 ITQLEEEQAQT
-227 RINGQVSA
+227 KSQVAA
-235 FNQTLAELQ
+235 FNQTLVELQ
-244 QQQQWQQ
+244 KQQQWQQ
-251 SFNTTELALKE
+251 AFNANELAIKE
-262 AKEAQLA
+262 ASEVQQT

-274 NEAKQELDLL
+274 DEAKQELDLL

-293 RLPFLQRNGLQQDV
+293 RLPFLQRNGFQQDV
-307 SHYKEKLEEKAAQL
+307 TRYKEKLEEKAAQL
-321 PDLKTQKAQRSS
+321 PDVKTQKAQLSL
-333 EATHAEQALA
+333 EVTNAEHALVL
-343 HTKQQSS
+343 TKQQSS

-365 RIAQL
+365 QIAQL

-376 ANESA
+376 ASENA
-381 ASLRQSINALTLKRS
+381 ARLRQSINALTLKRT

-410 ELEAYLSEHHTLSG
+410 ELETYLREHHSLSG
-424 IAEFISGWNETARHI
+424 IAEFISGWSETARHI
-439 EHDKKQLKTLTQ
+439 EHDKKQLETLTQ
-451 SAKNDRQALSSLDDA
+451 IVNNDRQALSSLDDA
-466 IAKTNESLSALTQTF
+466 IAKTNQSLKTLTQTF
-481 DDKNAQVAKCEEALH
+481 DNKTAQVATCEEALN
-496 AALSDKLTD
+496 AALF
-505 TNNASANASAFSKA
+505 NANENSATSKA

-539 HIQQQYLALEQEK
+539 HIQQQYLALEQDK
-552 VSLGAQKEDLAKQ
+552 VSLSAQREDFAKQ
-565 LAKQQSE
+565 LAEQQSD

-620 HTTSSVAIDVPET
+620 HTTSSVVIDVPET

-662 FTLAQVNKQ
+662 FTLAQVNRQ
-671 LEQASG
+671 LEQARG

-690 SVLSADIPSFDNV
+690 SVLSADIPSFEKV
-703 DINTSQSVAQFTE
+703 DINTSQSVAQFTQ
-716 QFKTRLDDISAQLA
+716 QFKTRLDEISAQLT
-730 RIEQCEQALNAA
+730 RLDECEQALNAA
-742 VQSKNEAQQAL
+742 QQARNEAQQSL
-753 QTKQSELA
+753 QAKQSELA

-774 TERNLELENKTKR
+774 NERNTELENKTKR

-801 HGADIHNLTI
+801 HGADIRNLSI
-811 DAIATWLNEKAE
+811 DGITTWLNEKAE
-823 ALKTYKHNHQLQ
+823 ALKTYKHNHQLH

-840 ELQEVSSTLLV
+840 ELQGVSSTLLV
-851 LKRDIESA
+851 VSRDIESA
-859 ENQLKGA
+859 ENQLKGV
-866 CEELVQLDTSLKAL
+866 CEELVQLDNNLKAL
-880 RDSRSTVFPEGNIT
+880 RDSRSTVFPEGDIAET
-894 EARNKA
+894 RNKA
-900 NATQEKA
+900 SAAQEMA

-917 LQQTDTALSRLEAEI
+917 FQQTDTILSRLEAEI

-947 EATEHF
+947 EATERF
-953 NRQLASSPFTDEH
+953 SRQLASSPFADEN

-996 LKLENALA
+996 LKLENAIA
-1004 TQQSLKAHANAAQW
+1004 TEQSLKAHANAAQW
-1018 QRELE
+1018 QSELE
-1023 EHGAQWLD
+1023 EHGAKWLD
-1031 TKISQQ
+1031 TKITQQ

-1049 QIEQQLNANNQ
+1049 QIEQQLSANNQ

-1113 NHQLDKLHGRYQLMR
+1113 NQQLDKLHGRYQLIR

-1140 TWQGDVVRDTKTLSG
+1140 TWQGDVLRDTKTLSG

>member
-23 TQSPFIDNGLFAITG
+23 TQSPFVDNGLFAITG

-112 ADVELAEVESGKVLA
+112 ADVELAEVGSGKVLA
-127 SQVRPKS
+127 TQVRPKS

-163 NANEG
+163 NANEA

-194 SEAKQKKKEF
+194 SDAKQKKKEF

-218 ITQLEEEQT
+218 ITQLEEEQAQT
-227 RINGQVSA
+227 KSQVAA
-235 FNQTLAELQ
+235 FNQTLVQLQ
-244 QQQQWQQ
+244 KQQQWQQ
-251 SFNTTELALKE
+251 AFNANELAIKE
-262 AKEAQLA
+262 ASEAQQT

-274 NEAKQELDLL
+274 NEAKHELELL

-293 RLPFLQRNGLQQDV
+293 RLPFLQRNALQQDV
-307 SHYKEKLEEKAAQL
+307 TRYKERLDGKAAQL
-321 PDLKTQKAQRSS
+321 PDLKTQKAQLSL
-333 EATHAEQALA
+333 EVTNAEQAFVL
-343 HTKQQSS
+343 TKQQSS

-365 RIAQL
+365 QIAQL

-376 ANESA
+376 ANENA
-381 ASLRQSINALTLKRS
+381 ARLRQSINALTLKRT

-410 ELEAYLSEHHTLSG
+410 ELETYLREHHSLSG
-424 IAEFISGWNETARHI
+424 IAEFISGWSETARHI
-439 EHDKKQLKTLTQ
+439 EHDQKQLERLTQ
-451 SAKNDRQALSSLDDA
+451 SVKNDRQALSSLDDA
-466 IAKTNESLSALTQTF
+466 IAKTNESLNTLTQTF
-481 DDKNAQVAKCEEALH
+481 DDKNTQVAKCEKALQ
-496 AALSDKLTD
+496 AALSDKPTD
-505 TNNASANASAFSKA
+505 TNSAIATSKA

-534 VLQIG
+534 VLQLG
-539 HIQQQYLALEQEK
+539 HIQQQYLALEQDK

-565 LAKQQSE
+565 LAQQQSE
-572 RQALVDAYKQTRSN
+572 RQALVDAYRQTRSN

-657 VTQTE
+657 VTHTE

-690 SVLSADIPSFDNV
+690 SVLSADIPSFEKV
-703 DINTSQSVAQFTE
+703 DINTSQSVSQFTE
-716 QFKTRLDDISAQLA
+716 QFKTRLDDISAQLT
-730 RIEQCEQALNAA
+730 RLEECEQALNAA
-742 VQSKNEAQQAL
+742 LQAKNEAQQLL
-753 QTKQSELA
+753 QAKQSELA

-774 TERNLELENKTKR
+774 TERNTELESKIKR
-787 VNDGILAL
+787 VNGGILAL

-801 HGADIHNLTI
+801 HGADIHNLAI
-811 DAIATWLNEKAE
+811 DGIATWLNEKAE
-823 ALKTYKHNHQLQ
+823 ALKTYKHNHQLH

-851 LKRDIESA
+851 VNRDIESA
-859 ENQLKGA
+859 ESQLKGL
-866 CEELVQLDTSLKAL
+866 CEELVQLDNSLKAL
-880 RDSRSTVFPEGNIT
+880 RDSRTTVFPEGDIA
-894 EARNKA
+894 EIRNKVSA
-900 NATQEKA
+900 AQEHA

-917 LQQTDTALSRLEAEI
+917 LQQTDTILSRLEAEI
-932 AQLNEQMREKEQALS
+932 AQLNEQMREKELALT

-953 NRQLASSPFTDEH
+953 SRQLASSPFDDEQ

-1004 TQQSLKAHANAAQW
+1004 TKQSLKAHANAAQW
-1018 QRELE
+1018 QSELE

-1031 TKISQQ
+1031 SKITQQ

-1049 QIEQQLNANNQ
+1049 QIEQQLSANNQ
-1060 ARERQQQLVDE
+1060 ACERQQQLVDE

-1113 NHQLDKLHGRYQLMR
+1113 NQQLNKLHGRYQLIR

>member
-127 SQVRPKS
+127 TQVRPKS

-163 NANEG
+163 NANEA

-194 SEAKQKKKEF
+194 SDAKQKKKEF

-218 ITQLEEEQT
+218 IAQLEEEQAQT
-227 RINGQVSA
+227 KSQVATS
-235 FNQTLAELQ
+235 NQTLVQLQ
-244 QQQQWQQ
+244 KQQQWQQ
-251 SFNTTELALKE
+251 AFNANELTIKE
-262 AKEAQLA
+262 ASEAQQT

-274 NEAKQELDLL
+274 NEARQELDLL

-293 RLPFLQRNGLQQDV
+293 RLPFLQKNGLQQDV
-307 SHYKEKLEEKAAQL
+307 TRYKERLDGKAAQL
-321 PDLKTQKAQRSS
+321 PDLKTQKAQLSL
-333 EATHAEQALA
+333 EVTNAEQALA
-343 HTKQQSS
+343 LTKQQCS

-365 RIAQL
+365 QIAQL

-376 ANESA
+376 ANENA
-381 ASLRQSINALTLKRS
+381 ARLRQSINALTLKRT

-410 ELEAYLSEHHTLSG
+410 ELETYLREHQSLSG
-424 IAEFISGWNETARHI
+424 IAEFISGWSETARHI
-439 EHDKKQLKTLTQ
+439 EHDKKQLETLTQ
-451 SAKNDRQALSSLDDA
+451 SVNNHRQALSSLDDA

-481 DDKNAQVAKCEEALH
+481 DDKNAQVAKCEKALQ
-496 AALSDKLTD
+496 AALSDKPSD
-505 TNNASANASAFSKA
+505 TNSANATSKA

-552 VSLGAQKEDLAKQ
+552 VSLSAQKEDLAKK
-565 LAKQQSE
+565 LAQHQSD

-620 HTTSSVAIDVPET
+620 HTTSSVVIDVPET

-657 VTQTE
+657 VTKTE

-690 SVLSADIPSFDNV
+690 SVLSADIPSFEKV
-703 DINTSQSVAQFTE
+703 DINTSQSVAQFTQE
-716 QFKTRLDDISAQLA
+716 FKTRLDDISAQLT
-730 RIEQCEQALNAA
+730 RLEECEQALNT
-742 VQSKNEAQQAL
+742 AL
-753 QTKQSELA
+753 QAKNDSQQLLQAKQSELA

-774 TERNLELENKTKR
+774 NERNTELENKTKR
-787 VNDGILAL
+787 INDGILAL

-801 HGADIHNLTI
+801 HGADIHNLSI
-811 DAIATWLNEKAE
+811 DGITTWLNEKAE
-823 ALKTYKHNHQLQ
+823 ALKTYKHNHQLH

-840 ELQEVSSTLLV
+840 ELQGVSSTLLV
-851 LKRDIESA
+851 VNRDIESA
-859 ENQLKGA
+859 ENQLKGVS
-866 CEELVQLDTSLKAL
+866 EELVQLDNSLKAL
-880 RDSRSTVFPEGNIT
+880 RDSRSAVFPEGDIAKT
-894 EARNKA
+894 RNKA
-900 NATQEKA
+900 SSAQDHA

-917 LQQTDTALSRLEAEI
+917 LQQTDTILSRLEAEI
-932 AQLNEQMREKEQALS
+932 AQLNEQLNEKELALT

-953 NRQLASSPFTDEH
+953 NRQLASSPFADEQ

-977 RNTLL
+977 RNNLL

-1004 TQQSLKAHANAAQW
+1004 TEQSLKAHANAAQW
-1018 QRELE
+1018 QSELE

-1031 TKISQQ
+1031 TKITQQ

-1049 QIEQQLNANNQ
+1049 QIEQQLSANNQ

-1113 NHQLDKLHGRYQLMR
+1113 NQQLDKLHGRYQLIR

-1245 PYAVG
+1245 TYAVG

>member
-127 SQVRPKS
+127 TQVRPKS

-163 NANEG
+163 NANEA

-194 SEAKQKKKEF
+194 SDAKQKKKEF

-218 ITQLEEEQT
+218 IAQLEEGQAQT
-227 RINGQVSA
+227 KSQVSA

-244 QQQQWQQ
+244 KQQQWQQ
-251 SFNTTELALKE
+251 AFNANELSIKE
-262 AKEAQLA
+262 ASAAQQTA
-269 ANNAI
+269 DNAI
-274 NEAKQELDLL
+274 DEAKQELDLL

-307 SHYKEKLEEKAAQL
+307 TRYKEKLEEKAAQL
-321 PDLKTQKAQRSS
+321 PDLKTQKAQLSL
-333 EATHAEQALA
+333 EVTNAEQALVL
-343 HTKQQSS
+343 TKQQSS

-365 RIAQL
+365 QIAQL
-370 TTEQQK
+370 TAEQQK
-376 ANESA
+376 ANENA
-381 ASLRQSINALTLKRS
+381 ARLRQSINALTLKRT

-410 ELEAYLSEHHTLSG
+410 ELETYLREHQSLSG
-424 IAEFISGWNETARHI
+424 IADFISGWSETARHI
-439 EHDKKQLKTLTQ
+439 EHDKKQLETLTQ
-451 SAKNDRQALSSLDDA
+451 SVKNDRQALSSLDDA

-481 DDKNAQVAKCEEALH
+481 DDKNAQVAKCEKALQ
-496 AALSDKLTD
+496 AALSDKPSD
-505 TNNASANASAFSKA
+505 TNSANATSKA

-552 VSLGAQKEDLAKQ
+552 VSLGAQKEDLAKK
-565 LAKQQSE
+565 LAQQQSD

-620 HTTSSVAIDVPET
+620 HTTSSVVIDVPET

-645 DIEQQGARAKES
+645 DIELQGARAKES

-662 FTLAQVNKQ
+662 FTLVQVNKQ

-677 QRDTLLEKWQQIS
+677 QRETLLEKWQQIS
-690 SVLSADIPSFDNV
+690 SVLSADIPSFEKV
-703 DINTSQSVAQFTE
+703 DINTSQSVAQFTQE
-716 QFKTRLDDISAQLA
+716 FKTRLDDISAQLT
-730 RIEQCEQALNAA
+730 RLEECEQALNT
-742 VQSKNEAQQAL
+742 AL
-753 QTKQSELA
+753 QAKNDSQQLLQAKQSELA

-774 TERNLELENKTKR
+774 TERNVELENKTQGI
-787 VNDGILAL
+787 NNSILAL

-801 HGADIHNLTI
+801 RGADIHNLSI
-811 DAIATWLNEKAE
+811 DGIATWLNEKAE
-823 ALKTYKHNHQLQ
+823 ALKTYKHNHQLH

-851 LKRDIESA
+851 VNRDIESA
-859 ENQLKGA
+859 ENQLKDVS
-866 CEELVQLDTSLKAL
+866 EELVQLDNSLKAL
-880 RDSRSTVFPEGNIT
+880 RDSRTTVFPEGNIAET
-894 EARNKA
+894 RNKA
-900 NATQEKA
+900 NAAQEMA

-917 LQQTDTALSRLEAEI
+917 LQQTDTILSRLEAEI
-932 AQLNEQMREKEQALS
+932 AQLNEQMREKEQALT

-953 NRQLASSPFTDEH
+953 SRQLASSPFDDEQ

-982 ELQKRLTQQKQQAD
+982 ELQKRLAQQKQQAD
-996 LKLENALA
+996 LKLENAIA
-1004 TQQSLKAHANAAQW
+1004 TEQSLKAHANAAQW
-1018 QRELE
+1018 QSELE

-1031 TKISQQ
+1031 SKITQQ

-1049 QIEQQLNANNQ
+1049 QIEQQLSANNQ

-1113 NHQLDKLHGRYQLMR
+1113 NQQLDKLHGRYQLIR

>member
-11 LNALKGEWKIDF
+11 LNALKGEWKIEF

-127 SQVRPKS
+127 TQVRPKS

-163 NANEG
+163 NANEA

-194 SEAKQKKKEF
+194 SDAKQKKKEF

-218 ITQLEEEQT
+218 ITQLEEEQAQT
-227 RINGQVSA
+227 KSQVATS
-235 FNQTLAELQ
+235 NQTLVQLQ
-244 QQQQWQQ
+244 NQQQWQQ
-251 SFNTTELALKE
+251 AFNANELTIKE
-262 AKEAQLA
+262 ASEAQQS

-274 NEAKQELDLL
+274 NEAKHQLDLL

-307 SHYKEKLEEKAAQL
+307 TRYKEKLDEKAAQL

-333 EATHAEQALA
+333 EVTHAEQGLVL
-343 HTKQQSS
+343 TKQQSS

-365 RIAQL
+365 QIAQL
-370 TTEQQK
+370 TTEQQR
-376 ANESA
+376 ASENA
-381 ASLRQSINALTLKRS
+381 ARLRQSINALTLKRT
-396 EIENASADNKTKLG
+396 EIENASADNKTKLV
-410 ELEAYLSEHHTLSG
+410 ELETYLHEHHSLSG
-424 IAEFISGWNETARHI
+424 IAEFISGWSETARYI
-439 EHDKKQLKTLTQ
+439 EHDKKQLETLTQ
-451 SAKNDRQALSSLDDA
+451 SVNNHRQALSSLDDA
-466 IAKTNESLSALTQTF
+466 IAETNESLSALTQTF
-481 DDKNAQVAKCEEALH
+481 DDKNAQVAKCEKALQ
-496 AALSDKLTD
+496 AELSDKPSD
-505 TNNASANASAFSKA
+505 TNSANATSKA

-539 HIQQQYLALEQEK
+539 HIQQQYLALEQDR
-552 VSLGAQKEDLAKQ
+552 VSLSAQREDLAKQ
-565 LAKQQSE
+565 LAQQQSD

-586 LKDIEALIAL
+586 LKDVEALIAL

-620 HTTSSVAIDVPET
+620 HTTSSVVIDVPET

-645 DIEQQGARAKES
+645 DIEQQGAQAKES
-657 VTQTE
+657 VTHTE
-662 FTLAQVNKQ
+662 FTLVQVNKQ

-690 SVLSADIPSFDNV
+690 SVLSADISSFEKV
-703 DINTSQSVAQFTE
+703 DINTSQSVAQFTQ
-716 QFKTRLDDISAQLA
+716 QFKTRLDDISAQLT
-730 RIEQCEQALNAA
+730 RLEECEQALNAA
-742 VQSKNEAQQAL
+742 LQAKNEGQQLL
-753 QTKQSELA
+753 QAKQSELA

-774 TERNLELENKTKR
+774 TERSAELENKTKE

-801 HGADIHNLTI
+801 HGADIHNLSI
-811 DAIATWLNEKAE
+811 DGIATWLNEKAE
-823 ALKTYKHNHQLQ
+823 ALKTYKHNHQLH

-840 ELQEVSSTLLV
+840 ELQGVSSTLLV
-851 LKRDIESA
+851 VSRDIESA
-859 ENQLKGA
+859 ENQLKDVS
-866 CEELVQLDTSLKAL
+866 EELVQLDNSLKAL
-880 RDSRSTVFPEGNIT
+880 RDSRTTVFPEGNIPET
-894 EARNKA
+894 RNKA
-900 NATQEKA
+900 SAAQEMA

-917 LQQTDTALSRLEAEI
+917 LQQTGTILSRLEAEI
-932 AQLNEQMREKEQALS
+932 AQLNEQMREKEQLLT
-947 EATEHF
+947 EAREHF
-953 NRQLASSPFTDEH
+953 NRQLASSPFDDEQ

-982 ELQKRLTQQKQQAD
+982 ELQKRLAQQKQQAD

-1004 TQQSLKAHANAAQW
+1004 TEQSLKAHANAAQW
-1018 QRELE
+1018 QSELE

-1031 TKISQQ
+1031 SKITQQ

-1049 QIEQQLNANNQ
+1049 QIEQQLSANNQ

-1113 NHQLDKLHGRYQLMR
+1113 NQQLDKLHGRYQLIR

-1224 RIPTQLKVIKRNG
+1224 RIPTQIKVIKRNG

>member
-112 ADVELAEVESGKVLA
+112 ADVELAEVESGDVLA
-127 SQVRPKS
+127 TQVRPKN

-204 AIKLEGVTLLSDEQ
+204 AIKLEGVTLLSNEQ
-218 ITQLEEEQT
+218 ITQLEEEQDGL
-227 RINGQVSA
+227 NGQVAA
-235 FNQTLAELQ
+235 FNQTLTELQ
-244 QQQQWQQ
+244 QQLQWQQ
-251 SFNTTELALKE
+251 SFNTNALALKE

-274 NEAKQELDLL
+274 DEAKQELNVL
-284 TQSEPAEKL
+284 THSEPAEKL

-307 SHYKEKLEEKAAQL
+307 SGYKEKLNEKAAQL
-321 PDLKTQKAQRSS
+321 PELKTQKEQLSS
-333 EATHAEQALA
+333 EVTNAERALLQ
-343 HTKQQSS
+343 TKQQSS

-365 RIAQL
+365 NIAQS
-370 TTEQQK
+370 TAAQQK
-376 ANESA
+376 ANDSA
-381 ASLRQSINALTLKRS
+381 AQFTRSINALTKKRT
-396 EIENASADNKTKLG
+396 EIENASADNKKKLG
-410 ELEAYLSEHHTLSG
+410 ELEAYLNKNHSLSG
-424 IAEFISGWNETARHI
+424 MAEFISGWSETARHI
-439 EHDKKQLKTLTQ
+439 ESEQKQIVTLKQSAEEHRDALSSIDEAITQTNQALKTLTQ
-451 SAKNDRQALSSLDDA
+451 
-466 IAKTNESLSALTQTF
+466 TF
-481 DDKNAQVAKCEEALH
+481 DNATANVATCEEALN
-496 AALSDKLTD
+496 AALS
-505 TNNASANASAFSKA
+505 NANKNSASSKT

-534 VLQIG
+534 LIQIG
-539 HIQQQYLALEQEK
+539 HIQQQYLALEQDK
-552 VSLGAQKEDLAKQ
+552 VSLSAQKEDLSKK
-565 LAKQQSE
+565 LAQQQSD

-620 HTTSSVAIDVPET
+620 HTTASVAIDIPET
-633 IQKRDSLKQQLD
+633 VQKRDSLKEQLD
-645 DIEQQGARAKES
+645 DIEQQGAQAKES
-657 VTQTE
+657 VTHTE
-662 FTLAQVNKQ
+662 LTLTQVNKQ
-671 LEQASG
+671 LDQTSAK
-677 QRDTLLEKWQQIS
+677 RDALVEKWKQFS
-690 SVLSADIPSFDNV
+690 SVLSADISSFEKV
-703 DINTSQSVAQFTE
+703 DINISQSVAQFTE
-716 QFKTRLDDISAQLA
+716 QFKTRLDDISAQLT

-753 QTKQSELA
+753 QAKQSELA
-761 VSLQQRETLEKQF
+761 VSLQRRETLEKQF
-774 TERNLELENKTKR
+774 TERNAEVENKTKG
-787 VNDGILAL
+787 VNDSIATLR
-795 SETMTA
+795 ETMTA
-801 HGADIHNLTI
+801 HGAEVHNLPI
-811 DAIATWLNEKAE
+811 EGIATWLNEKAE
-823 ALKTYKHNHQLQ
+823 ALKTYKHNHQLHTN
-835 AKLKD
+835 LNE
-840 ELQEVSSTLLV
+840 ELQEVSRTLLV
-851 LKRDIESA
+851 LNRDIESA
-859 ENQLKGA
+859 ETQLKSVS
-866 CEELVQLDTSLKAL
+866 EELMQLDSTLIEL
-880 RDSRSTVFPEGNIT
+880 RKSRMAVFPEGNIS
-894 EARNKA
+894 EVRSKA
-900 NATQEKA
+900 SAAQVQA
-907 ERNVNECKSR
+907 EQKLSECQSR
-917 LQQTDTALSRLEAEI
+917 LHQTDTILSRLEAEI
-932 AQLNEQMREKEQALS
+932 AQLNEQIREKEQALT
-947 EATEHF
+947 EATENF
-953 NRQLASSPFTDEH
+953 NRQLANSPFADEQ
-966 AFSNALLDEDT
+966 AFSNALLDEET
-977 RNTLL
+977 RNKLL
-982 ELQKRLTQQKQQAD
+982 ELQKQLTQQKQQAD

-1004 TQQSLKAHANAAQW
+1004 TQQSLTARDHAEQW

-1023 EHGAQWLD
+1023 EHGMQWVENQI
-1031 TKISQQ
+1031 TEQ
-1037 AQQRDTLLSSLG
+1037 AQQKDALLSTLG
-1049 QIEQQLNANNQ
+1049 QIKQQLNANNE
-1060 ARERQQQLVDE
+1060 AREKQRVLVEE
-1071 MAAFEAYYDDITY
+1071 MAAFETYYDDITY

-1113 NHQLDKLHGRYQLMR
+1113 NQQLDKLHGRYQLIR
-1128 KENEGLGLSVLD
+1128 KENDGLGLSVLD

-1224 RIPTQLKVIKRNG
+1224 RIPAQLKVIKRNG

-1245 PYAVG
+1245 PYAVR

>member
-127 SQVRPKS
+127 TQVRPKS
-134 EEIEKLTGLNFA
+134 EEIENLTGLNFA

-163 NANEG
+163 NANEA

-194 SEAKQKKKEF
+194 SDAKQKKKEF

-218 ITQLEEEQT
+218 IAQLEEEQAQT
-227 RINGQVSA
+227 KSQVATS
-235 FNQTLAELQ
+235 NQTLVQLQ

-251 SFNTTELALKE
+251 AFNANELTIKE
-262 AKEAQLA
+262 ASEAQQT

-274 NEAKQELDLL
+274 NEAKQQLDLL
-284 TQSEPAEKL
+284 AQSEPAEKL

-307 SHYKEKLEEKAAQL
+307 TRYKERLEEKAAQL
-321 PDLKTQKAQRSS
+321 PDLKTQKAQLSL
-333 EATHAEQALA
+333 EVTNAEQALVL
-343 HTKQQSS
+343 TKQQSS

-365 RIAQL
+365 QIAQL

-376 ANESA
+376 ANENA
-381 ASLRQSINALTLKRS
+381 ARLRQSINALTLKRT

-410 ELEAYLSEHHTLSG
+410 ELETYLREHHSLSG
-424 IAEFISGWNETARHI
+424 KAEFISGWSETARHI
-439 EHDKKQLKTLTQ
+439 EHDQKQLETL
-451 SAKNDRQALSSLDDA
+451 SRSVKNDRQALSSLDDA

-481 DDKNAQVAKCEEALH
+481 DDKNAQVAKCEKALQ
-496 AALSDKLTD
+496 AALSDKPSD
-505 TNNASANASAFSKA
+505 TNSANATSKA

-539 HIQQQYLALEQEK
+539 HIQQQYLALEQDR
-552 VSLGAQKEDLAKQ
+552 VSLSAQREDFAKQ
-565 LAKQQSE
+565 LAQQQSD

-596 DAEVAHLRAQLKS
+596 DVEVAHLRAQLKS

-620 HTTSSVAIDVPET
+620 HTTSTVVIDVPET
-633 IQKRDSLKQQLD
+633 IQKRDSLNQQLD

-690 SVLSADIPSFDNV
+690 SVLSADIPSFEKV
-703 DINTSQSVAQFTE
+703 DINTSQSVSQFTQ
-716 QFKTRLDDISAQLA
+716 QFKTRLDDISAQLT
-730 RIEQCEQALNAA
+730 RLEECEQALNAA
-742 VQSKNEAQQAL
+742 LQAKNEAQQAL
-753 QTKQSELA
+753 QGKQSELA

-774 TERNLELENKTKR
+774 NERNTELESKTKR

-811 DAIATWLNEKAE
+811 DGIASWLNEKAE
-823 ALKTYKHNHQLQ
+823 ALKTYKHNHQLH

-840 ELQEVSSTLLV
+840 ELQEVSSNLLV
-851 LKRDIESA
+851 VNRDIESA
-859 ENQLKGA
+859 EDQLKGV
-866 CEELVQLDTSLKAL
+866 CEELVQLDNSLKAL
-880 RDSRSTVFPEGNIT
+880 RDSRTTVFPEGNIAET
-894 EARNKA
+894 RNKA
-900 NATQEKA
+900 SAAQEMA
-907 ERNVNECKSR
+907 ERNVSECKSR
-917 LQQTDTALSRLEAEI
+917 LQQTDTILSRLEAEI
-932 AQLNEQMREKEQALS
+932 AQLNEQMREKEQALT
-947 EATEHF
+947 EATEYF
-953 NRQLASSPFTDEH
+953 SRQLASSPFADEQ

-982 ELQKRLTQQKQQAD
+982 ELQKRLAQQKQQAD
-996 LKLENALA
+996 LKQESALA

-1018 QRELE
+1018 QSELE

-1031 TKISQQ
+1031 TKITQQ

-1049 QIEQQLNANNQ
+1049 QIEQQLSANNQ

-1113 NHQLDKLHGRYQLMR
+1113 NQQLDKLHGRYQLIR

-1245 PYAVG
+1245 TYAVG

>member
-127 SQVRPKS
+127 TQVRPKS
-134 EEIEKLTGLNFA
+134 EEIEKLAGLNFA

-163 NANEG
+163 NANEA

-194 SEAKQKKKEF
+194 SDAKQKKKEF
-204 AIKLEGVTLLSDEQ
+204 AIKLDGVTLLSDEQ
-218 ITQLEEEQT
+218 ITQLEEEQAQT
-227 RINGQVSA
+227 KSQVATS
-235 FNQTLAELQ
+235 NQTLVQLQ
-244 QQQQWQQ
+244 KQQQWQQ
-251 SFNTTELALKE
+251 AFNANEQTIKE
-262 AKEAQLA
+262 ASEAQQT

-274 NEAKQELDLL
+274 NEARQELDLL

-293 RLPFLQRNGLQQDV
+293 RLPFLQKNGLQQDV
-307 SHYKEKLEEKAAQL
+307 TRYKERLDGKAAQL
-321 PDLKTQKAQRSS
+321 PDLKTQKAQLSL
-333 EATHAEQALA
+333 EVMNAEQALVL
-343 HTKQQSS
+343 TKQQSS

-365 RIAQL
+365 QIAQL

-376 ANESA
+376 ANENA
-381 ASLRQSINALTLKRS
+381 ARLRQSINALTLKRT

-410 ELEAYLSEHHTLSG
+410 ELETYLREHHSLSG
-424 IAEFISGWNETARHI
+424 MAEFISGWSETARHI
-439 EHDKKQLKTLTQ
+439 EHDQKQLETL
-451 SAKNDRQALSSLDDA
+451 SRSVKNDRQALSSLDDA

-481 DDKNAQVAKCEEALH
+481 DDKNAQVAKCEKALQ
-496 AALSDKLTD
+496 AALSDKPSD
-505 TNNASANASAFSKA
+505 TNSANATSKA

-539 HIQQQYLALEQEK
+539 HIQQQYLALEQDR
-552 VSLGAQKEDLAKQ
+552 VSLSAQREDFAKQ
-565 LAKQQSE
+565 LAQQQSD

-596 DAEVAHLRAQLKS
+596 DVEVAHLRAQLKS

-620 HTTSSVAIDVPET
+620 HTTSTVVIDVPET

-690 SVLSADIPSFDNV
+690 SVLSADIPSFEKV
-703 DINTSQSVAQFTE
+703 DINTSQSVSQFTQ
-716 QFKTRLDDISAQLA
+716 QFKTRLDDISAQLT
-730 RIEQCEQALNAA
+730 RLEECEQALNAA
-742 VQSKNEAQQAL
+742 LQAKNEAQQAL
-753 QTKQSELA
+753 QGKQSELA

-774 TERNLELENKTKR
+774 NERNTELESKTKR

-811 DAIATWLNEKAE
+811 DGIASWLNEKAE
-823 ALKTYKHNHQLQ
+823 ALKTYKHNHQLH

-840 ELQEVSSTLLV
+840 ELQEVSSNLLV
-851 LKRDIESA
+851 VNRDIESA
-859 ENQLKGA
+859 EDQLKGV
-866 CEELVQLDTSLKAL
+866 CEELVQLDNSLKAL
-880 RDSRSTVFPEGNIT
+880 RDSRTTVFPEGNIAET
-894 EARNKA
+894 RNKA
-900 NATQEKA
+900 SAAQEMA
-907 ERNVNECKSR
+907 ERNVSECKSR
-917 LQQTDTALSRLEAEI
+917 LQQTDTILSRLEAEI
-932 AQLNEQMREKEQALS
+932 AQLNEQMREKEQALT
-947 EATEHF
+947 EATEYF
-953 NRQLASSPFTDEH
+953 SRQLASSPFADEQ

-1004 TQQSLKAHANAAQW
+1004 TQQSLKAHANAALW
-1018 QRELE
+1018 QSELE

-1031 TKISQQ
+1031 TKITQQ

-1049 QIEQQLNANNQ
+1049 QIEQQLSANNQ

-1113 NHQLDKLHGRYQLMR
+1113 NQQLDKLHGRYQLIR

>member
-127 SQVRPKS
+127 TQVRPKS

-163 NANEG
+163 NANEA

-194 SEAKQKKKEF
+194 SDAKQKKKEF

-218 ITQLEEEQT
+218 ITQLEEEQAQT
-227 RINGQVSA
+227 KSQVATS
-235 FNQTLAELQ
+235 NQTLVQLQ
-244 QQQQWQQ
+244 KQQQWQQ
-251 SFNTTELALKE
+251 AFNANELTIKE
-262 AKEAQLA
+262 ASEAQQS

-274 NEAKQELDLL
+274 NEAKHELELL

-307 SHYKEKLEEKAAQL
+307 TRYKEKLEEKAAQL
-321 PDLKTQKAQRSS
+321 PDLKTQKAQLSL
-333 EATHAEQALA
+333 EVTNAEQALVL
-343 HTKQQSS
+343 TKQQSS

-365 RIAQL
+365 QIAQL
-370 TTEQQK
+370 TNEQQK
-376 ANESA
+376 ANENA
-381 ASLRQSINALTLKRS
+381 ARLRQSINALTLKRT
-396 EIENASADNKTKLG
+396 EVENASADNKTKLV
-410 ELEAYLSEHHTLSG
+410 ELETYLHEHHSLSG
-424 IAEFISGWNETARHI
+424 IAEFISGWSETARHI
-439 EHDKKQLKTLTQ
+439 EHDKKQLETLTQ
-451 SAKNDRQALSSLDDA
+451 SVKNDRQALSSLDDA
-466 IAKTNESLSALTQTF
+466 IAKKNESLSALTQTF
-481 DDKNAQVAKCEEALH
+481 DDKNAQVAKCEKALQ
-496 AALSDKLTD
+496 AALSDKPSD
-505 TNNASANASAFSKA
+505 TNSANATSKA

-539 HIQQQYLALEQEK
+539 HIQQQYLALEQDR
-552 VSLGAQKEDLAKQ
+552 VSLSAQREDLAKQ
-565 LAKQQSE
+565 LAQQQSD

-596 DAEVAHLRAQLKS
+596 DAEVAHLRAQLKT

-620 HTTSSVAIDVPET
+620 HTTSSVVIDVPET
-633 IQKRDSLKQQLD
+633 IQKRDSLKQQLH

-690 SVLSADIPSFDNV
+690 SVLSADIPSFEKV
-703 DINTSQSVAQFTE
+703 DINTSQSVAQFTQ
-716 QFKTRLDDISAQLA
+716 QFKTRLDDISAQLT
-730 RIEQCEQALNAA
+730 RLDECEQALNVAQQA
-742 VQSKNEAQQAL
+742 KNEAQQLL
-753 QTKQSELA
+753 QAKQSELA

-774 TERNLELENKTKR
+774 NERNTELENKTKR

-795 SETMTA
+795 SETMTEY
-801 HGADIHNLTI
+801 GADIHNLSI
-811 DAIATWLNEKAE
+811 DGVATWLNEKAE
-823 ALKTYKHNHQLQ
+823 ALKTYKHNHQLH

-840 ELQEVSSTLLV
+840 ELQGVSSTLLV
-851 LKRDIESA
+851 VSRDIESA
-859 ENQLKGA
+859 ENQLKGVS
-866 CEELVQLDTSLKAL
+866 EELVQLGNSLKAL
-880 RDSRSTVFPEGNIT
+880 RDSRTTVFPEGNIAET
-894 EARNKA
+894 RNKA
-900 NATQEKA
+900 NAAQEMA

-917 LQQTDTALSRLEAEI
+917 LQQTDTILSRLEAEI
-932 AQLNEQMREKEQALS
+932 AQLNEQLNEKEQALS

-953 NRQLASSPFTDEH
+953 SRELASSPFADEQ

-1018 QRELE
+1018 QSELE

-1031 TKISQQ
+1031 TKITQQ

-1049 QIEQQLNANNQ
+1049 QIEQQLSANNQ

-1113 NHQLDKLHGRYQLMR
+1113 NQQLDKLHGRYQLIR

>member
-127 SQVRPKS
+127 TQVRPKS

-163 NANEG
+163 NANEA

-194 SEAKQKKKEF
+194 SDAKQKKKEF

-218 ITQLEEEQT
+218 IAQLEEGQAQT
-227 RINGQVSA
+227 KSQVSA

-244 QQQQWQQ
+244 KQQQWQQ
-251 SFNTTELALKE
+251 AFNANELSIKE
-262 AKEAQLA
+262 ASAAQQTA
-269 ANNAI
+269 DNAI
-274 NEAKQELDLL
+274 DEAKQELDLL

-307 SHYKEKLEEKAAQL
+307 TRYKEKLEEKAAQL
-321 PDLKTQKAQRSS
+321 PDLKTQKAQLSL
-333 EATHAEQALA
+333 EVTNAEQALVL
-343 HTKQQSS
+343 TKQQSS

-365 RIAQL
+365 QIAQL
-370 TTEQQK
+370 TAEQQK
-376 ANESA
+376 ANENA
-381 ASLRQSINALTLKRS
+381 ARLRQSINALTLKRT

-410 ELEAYLSEHHTLSG
+410 ELETYLREHQSLSG
-424 IAEFISGWNETARHI
+424 IADFISGWSETARHI
-439 EHDKKQLKTLTQ
+439 EHDKKQLETLTQ
-451 SAKNDRQALSSLDDA
+451 SVKNDRQALSSLDDA
-466 IAKTNESLSALTQTF
+466 IAKTNESLSALTQTL
-481 DDKNAQVAKCEEALH
+481 DDKNAQVAKCEKALQ
-496 AALSDKLTD
+496 AALSDKPSD
-505 TNNASANASAFSKA
+505 TNSANATSKA

-552 VSLGAQKEDLAKQ
+552 VSLGAQKEDLAKK
-565 LAKQQSE
+565 LAQQQSD

-620 HTTSSVAIDVPET
+620 HTTSSVVIDVPET

-645 DIEQQGARAKES
+645 DIELQGARAKES

-662 FTLAQVNKQ
+662 FTLVQVNKQ

-677 QRDTLLEKWQQIS
+677 QRETLLEKWQQIS
-690 SVLSADIPSFDNV
+690 SVLSADIPSFEKV
-703 DINTSQSVAQFTE
+703 DINTSQSVAQFTQE
-716 QFKTRLDDISAQLA
+716 FKTRLDDISAQLT
-730 RIEQCEQALNAA
+730 RLEECEQALNT
-742 VQSKNEAQQAL
+742 AL
-753 QTKQSELA
+753 QAKNDSQQLLQAKQSELA

-774 TERNLELENKTKR
+774 TERNVELENKTQGI
-787 VNDGILAL
+787 NNSILAL

-801 HGADIHNLTI
+801 RGADIHNLSI
-811 DAIATWLNEKAE
+811 DGIATWLNEKAE
-823 ALKTYKHNHQLQ
+823 ALKTYKHNHQLH

-851 LKRDIESA
+851 VNRDIESA
-859 ENQLKGA
+859 ENQLKDVS
-866 CEELVQLDTSLKAL
+866 EELVQLDNSLKAL
-880 RDSRSTVFPEGNIT
+880 RDSRTTVFPEGNIAET
-894 EARNKA
+894 RNKA
-900 NATQEKA
+900 NAAQEMA

-917 LQQTDTALSRLEAEI
+917 LQQTDTILSRLEAEI
-932 AQLNEQMREKEQALS
+932 AQLNEQMREKEQALT

-953 NRQLASSPFTDEH
+953 SRQLASSPFDDEQ

-982 ELQKRLTQQKQQAD
+982 ELQKRLAQQKQQAD
-996 LKLENALA
+996 LKLENAIA
-1004 TQQSLKAHANAAQW
+1004 TEQSLKAHANAAQW
-1018 QRELE
+1018 QSELE

-1031 TKISQQ
+1031 SKITQQ

-1049 QIEQQLNANNQ
+1049 QIEQQLSANNQ

-1113 NHQLDKLHGRYQLMR
+1113 NQQLDKLHGRYQLIR

>member
-1 MRILTLRLKN
+1 
-11 LNALKGEWKIDF
+11 
-23 TQSPFIDNGLFAITG
+23 
-38 PTGAGKTTLLDAI
+38 
-51 CLALYHQTP
+51 
-60 RLGPISTSNND
+60 
-71 IMTRGTAECL
+71 MTRGTAECL

-127 SQVRPKS
+127 TQVRPKS

-163 NANEG
+163 NANEA

-194 SEAKQKKKEF
+194 SDAKQKKKEF
-204 AIKLEGVTLLSDEQ
+204 AIKLDGVTLLSDEQ
-218 ITQLEEEQT
+218 ITQLEEEQAQT
-227 RINGQVSA
+227 KSQVATS
-235 FNQTLAELQ
+235 NQTLVQLQ
-244 QQQQWQQ
+244 KQQQWQQ
-251 SFNTTELALKE
+251 AFNANEQTIKE
-262 AKEAQLA
+262 ASEAQQT

-274 NEAKQELDLL
+274 NEARQELDLL

-293 RLPFLQRNGLQQDV
+293 RLPFLQKNGLQQDV
-307 SHYKEKLEEKAAQL
+307 TRYKERLDGKAAQL
-321 PDLKTQKAQRSS
+321 PDLKTQKAQLSL
-333 EATHAEQALA
+333 EVMNAEQALVL
-343 HTKQQSS
+343 TKQQSS

-365 RIAQL
+365 QIAQL

-376 ANESA
+376 ANENA
-381 ASLRQSINALTLKRS
+381 ARLRQSINALTLKRT

-410 ELEAYLSEHHTLSG
+410 ELETYLREHQSLSG
-424 IAEFISGWNETARHI
+424 IAEFISGWSETARHI
-439 EHDKKQLKTLTQ
+439 EHDKKQLETLTQ
-451 SAKNDRQALSSLDDA
+451 SVNNHRQALSSLDDA

-481 DDKNAQVAKCEEALH
+481 DDKNAQVAKCEKALQ
-496 AALSDKLTD
+496 AALSDKPSD
-505 TNNASANASAFSKA
+505 TNSANATSKA

-552 VSLGAQKEDLAKQ
+552 VSLGAQKEDLAKK
-565 LAKQQSE
+565 LAQQQSD

-620 HTTSSVAIDVPET
+620 HTTSSVVIDVPET

-657 VTQTE
+657 VTKTE

-690 SVLSADIPSFDNV
+690 SVLSADIPSFEKV

-716 QFKTRLDDISAQLA
+716 QFKTRLDDISAQLT
-730 RIEQCEQALNAA
+730 RLEECEQALNAA
-742 VQSKNEAQQAL
+742 LQAKNEAQQLL
-753 QTKQSELA
+753 QAKQSELA

-774 TERNLELENKTKR
+774 TERSAELENKTKG

-795 SETMTA
+795 RETMTA
-801 HGADIHNLTI
+801 HGADIHNLAI
-811 DAIATWLNEKAE
+811 DGIATWLNEKAE
-823 ALKTYKHNHQLQ
+823 ALKTYKHNHQLH

-840 ELQEVSSTLLV
+840 ELQGVSSALLV
-851 LKRDIESA
+851 VSRDIESA
-859 ENQLKGA
+859 ENQLKDVS
-866 CEELVQLDTSLKAL
+866 EELVQLDNSLKAL
-880 RDSRSTVFPEGNIT
+880 RDSRKTVFPEGDIAET
-894 EARNKA
+894 RNKA
-900 NATQEKA
+900 SAGQEMA
-907 ERNVNECKSR
+907 ERNVSECKSR
-917 LQQTDTALSRLEAEI
+917 LQQTDTILSRLEAEI
-932 AQLNEQMREKEQALS
+932 AQLNEQLREKEQALT

-953 NRQLASSPFTDEH
+953 SRQLASSPFDDEQ

-1004 TQQSLKAHANAAQW
+1004 TQQSLKAHANAALW
-1018 QRELE
+1018 QSELE

-1031 TKISQQ
+1031 TKITQQ

-1049 QIEQQLNANNQ
+1049 QIEQQLSANNQ

-1113 NHQLDKLHGRYQLMR
+1113 NQQLDKLHGRYQLIR

-1245 PYAVG
+1245 TYAVG

>member
-103 GKVDGNLQS
+103 GKVDGDLQS

-127 SQVRPKS
+127 TQVRPKS
-134 EEIEKLTGLNFA
+134 EEIEKLTGLDFA

-163 NANEG
+163 NANEA

-194 SEAKQKKKEF
+194 SDAKQKKKEF

-218 ITQLEEEQT
+218 IAQLEEEQAQT
-227 RINGQVSA
+227 KSQVATS
-235 FNQTLAELQ
+235 NQTLVQLQ
-244 QQQQWQQ
+244 KQQQWQQ
-251 SFNTTELALKE
+251 AFNANELTIKE
-262 AKEAQLA
+262 ASEAQQT

-274 NEAKQELDLL
+274 NEEKHELELL

-293 RLPFLQRNGLQQDV
+293 RLPFLQKNGLQQDV
-307 SHYKEKLEEKAAQL
+307 TRYKERLDGKAAQL
-321 PDLKTQKAQRSS
+321 PDLKTQKAQLSL
-333 EATHAEQALA
+333 EVTNAEQALVL
-343 HTKQQSS
+343 TKQQSS

-365 RIAQL
+365 QIAQL
-370 TTEQQK
+370 TTDQQK
-376 ANESA
+376 ANENA
-381 ASLRQSINALTLKRS
+381 ARLRQSINALTLKRT

-410 ELEAYLSEHHTLSG
+410 ELETYLHEHHSLSG
-424 IAEFISGWNETARHI
+424 IAEFISGWSETARHI
-439 EHDKKQLKTLTQ
+439 EHDKKQLETLTQ
-451 SAKNDRQALSSLDDA
+451 SVNNHRQALSSLDDA

-481 DDKNAQVAKCEEALH
+481 DDKNAQVAKCEKALQ
-496 AALSDKLTD
+496 AALSDKPSD
-505 TNNASANASAFSKA
+505 TNSANATSKA

-539 HIQQQYLALEQEK
+539 HIQQQYLALEQDK
-552 VSLGAQKEDLAKQ
+552 VSLNAQKVDLAKQ
-565 LAKQQSE
+565 LAQQQSD

-620 HTTSSVAIDVPET
+620 HTTSTVVIDVPET

-657 VTQTE
+657 VTKTE

-690 SVLSADIPSFDNV
+690 SVLSADIPSFEKV
-703 DINTSQSVAQFTE
+703 DINTSQSVSQFTQ
-716 QFKTRLDDISAQLA
+716 QFKTRLDDISAQLT
-730 RIEQCEQALNAA
+730 RLEECEQALNAA
-742 VQSKNEAQQAL
+742 LQAKNEAQQAL
-753 QTKQSELA
+753 QGKQSELA

-774 TERNLELENKTKR
+774 NERNTELESKTKR

-801 HGADIHNLTI
+801 HGADIHNLSI
-811 DAIATWLNEKAE
+811 DGITTWLNEKAE
-823 ALKTYKHNHQLQ
+823 ALKTYKHNHQLH

-840 ELQEVSSTLLV
+840 ELQGVSSTLLV
-851 LKRDIESA
+851 VNRDIESA
-859 ENQLKGA
+859 ENQLKGV
-866 CEELVQLDTSLKAL
+866 CEELVQLDNSLKAL
-880 RDSRSTVFPEGNIT
+880 RDSRSTVFPEGNIAET
-894 EARNKA
+894 RNKA
-900 NATQEKA
+900 SAAQEHA

-917 LQQTDTALSRLEAEI
+917 LQQTDTILSRLEAEI
-932 AQLNEQMREKEQALS
+932 AQLNEQMREKEQALT
-947 EATEHF
+947 EATEYF
-953 NRQLASSPFTDEH
+953 SRQLASSPFADEQ

-982 ELQKRLTQQKQQAD
+982 ELQKRLTQQKQQA
-996 LKLENALA
+996 
-1004 TQQSLKAHANAAQW
+1004 
-1018 QRELE
+1018 
-1023 EHGAQWLD
+1023 
-1031 TKISQQ
+1031 
-1037 AQQRDTLLSSLG
+1037 
-1049 QIEQQLNANNQ
+1049 
-1060 ARERQQQLVDE
+1060 
-1071 MAAFEAYYDDITY
+1071 
-1084 LHSLIGSASGDKF
+1084 
-1097 RRFAQGL
+1097 
-1104 TLDNLVQLA
+1104 
-1113 NHQLDKLHGRYQLMR
+1113 
-1128 KENEGLGLSVLD
+1128 
-1140 TWQGDVVRDTKTLSG
+1140 
-1155 GESFLVSLA
+1155 
-1164 LALALSDL
+1164 
-1172 VSHKTSI
+1172 
-1179 DSLFLDEGFGTLD
+1179 
-1192 AETLDVALD
+1192 
-1201 ALDNLNASGKMI
+1201 
-1213 GVISHIEAMKE
+1213 
-1224 RIPTQLKVIKRNG
+1224 
-1237 VGLSALEK
+1237 
-1245 PYAVG
+1245 

>member
-127 SQVRPKS
+127 TQVRPKS
-134 EEIEKLTGLNFA
+134 EEIEKLAGLNFA

-163 NANEG
+163 NANEA

-194 SEAKQKKKEF
+194 SDAKQKKKEF

-218 ITQLEEEQT
+218 ITQLEEEQAQT
-227 RINGQVSA
+227 KSQVATS
-235 FNQTLAELQ
+235 NQTLVQLQ
-244 QQQQWQQ
+244 KQQQWQQ
-251 SFNTTELALKE
+251 AFNANELTIKE
-262 AKEAQLA
+262 ASEAQQT

-274 NEAKQELDLL
+274 NEARQELDLL

-293 RLPFLQRNGLQQDV
+293 RLPFLQKNGLQQDV
-307 SHYKEKLEEKAAQL
+307 TRYKERLDGKAAQL
-321 PDLKTQKAQRSS
+321 PDLKTQKAQLSL
-333 EATHAEQALA
+333 EVTNAEQALVL
-343 HTKQQSS
+343 TKQQSS

-365 RIAQL
+365 QIAQL

-376 ANESA
+376 ANENA
-381 ASLRQSINALTLKRS
+381 ARLRQSINALTLKRT

-410 ELEAYLSEHHTLSG
+410 ELETYLREHHSLSG
-424 IAEFISGWNETARHI
+424 MAEFISGWSETARHI
-439 EHDKKQLKTLTQ
+439 EHDQKQLETL
-451 SAKNDRQALSSLDDA
+451 SRSVKNDRQALSSLDDA
-466 IAKTNESLSALTQTF
+466 IAKTNESLSTLTQTF
-481 DDKNAQVAKCEEALH
+481 DDKNGQVAKCEKALQ
-496 AALSDKLTD
+496 AALSDKPSD
-505 TNNASANASAFSKA
+505 TNSANATSKA

-539 HIQQQYLALEQEK
+539 HIQQQYLALEHDR
-552 VSLGAQKEDLAKQ
+552 VSLSAQREDLAKQ
-565 LAKQQSE
+565 LAQQQSD

-596 DAEVAHLRAQLKS
+596 DAEVAHLRTQLKS

-620 HTTSSVAIDVPET
+620 HTTSSVVIDVPET

-657 VTQTE
+657 VTKTE

-690 SVLSADIPSFDNV
+690 SVLSADIPSFEKV
-703 DINTSQSVAQFTE
+703 DINTSQSVSQFTQ
-716 QFKTRLDDISAQLA
+716 QFKTRLDDISAQLT
-730 RIEQCEQALNAA
+730 RLEECEQALNAA
-742 VQSKNEAQQAL
+742 LQAKNEAQQAL
-753 QTKQSELA
+753 QGKQSELA

-774 TERNLELENKTKR
+774 NERNTELESKTKR

-811 DAIATWLNEKAE
+811 DGIASWLNEKAE
-823 ALKTYKHNHQLQ
+823 ALKTYKHNHQLH

-840 ELQEVSSTLLV
+840 ELQEVSSNLLV
-851 LKRDIESA
+851 VNRDIESA
-859 ENQLKGA
+859 EDQLKGV
-866 CEELVQLDTSLKAL
+866 CEELVQLDNSLKAL
-880 RDSRSTVFPEGNIT
+880 RDSRTTVFPEGNIAET
-894 EARNKA
+894 RNKA
-900 NATQEKA
+900 SAAQEMA
-907 ERNVNECKSR
+907 ERNVSECKSR
-917 LQQTDTALSRLEAEI
+917 LQQTDTILSRLEAEI
-932 AQLNEQMREKEQALS
+932 AQLNEQMREKEQALT
-947 EATEHF
+947 EATEYF
-953 NRQLASSPFTDEH
+953 SRQLASSPFADEQ

-1004 TQQSLKAHANAAQW
+1004 TQQSLKAHANAALW
-1018 QRELE
+1018 QSELE

-1031 TKISQQ
+1031 TKITQQ

-1049 QIEQQLNANNQ
+1049 QIEQQLSANNQ

-1113 NHQLDKLHGRYQLMR
+1113 NQQLDKLHGRYQLIR

>member
-1 MRILTLRLKN
+1 
-11 LNALKGEWKIDF
+11 
-23 TQSPFIDNGLFAITG
+23 
-38 PTGAGKTTLLDAI
+38 
-51 CLALYHQTP
+51 
-60 RLGPISTSNND
+60 
-71 IMTRGTAECL
+71 MTRGTAECL

-112 ADVELAEVESGKVLA
+112 AEVELAEVESGKILA
-127 SQVRPKS
+127 YQVRPKS

-163 NANEG
+163 NANEA

-194 SEAKQKKKEF
+194 SDAKQKKKEF

-218 ITQLEEEQT
+218 IAQLEEEQAQT
-227 RINGQVSA
+227 KSQVAAS
-235 FNQTLAELQ
+235 NQTLVQLQ
-244 QQQQWQQ
+244 KQQQWQQ
-251 SFNTTELALKE
+251 AFNANEQTIKE
-262 AKEAQLA
+262 ASEAQQT

-274 NEAKQELDLL
+274 NEARQELDLL

-293 RLPFLQRNGLQQDV
+293 RLPFLQKNGLQQDV
-307 SHYKEKLEEKAAQL
+307 TRYKERLDGKAAQL
-321 PDLKTQKAQRSS
+321 PDLKTQKAQLSL
-333 EATHAEQALA
+333 EVMNAEQALVL
-343 HTKQQSS
+343 TKQQSS

-365 RIAQL
+365 QIAQL

-376 ANESA
+376 ANENA
-381 ASLRQSINALTLKRS
+381 ARLRQSINALTLKRT

-410 ELEAYLSEHHTLSG
+410 ELETYLREHQSLSG
-424 IAEFISGWNETARHI
+424 IAEFISGWSETARHI
-439 EHDKKQLKTLTQ
+439 EHDKKQLETLTQ
-451 SAKNDRQALSSLDDA
+451 SVNNHRQALSSLDDA

-481 DDKNAQVAKCEEALH
+481 DDKNAQVAKCEKALQ
-496 AALSDKLTD
+496 AALSDKPSD
-505 TNNASANASAFSKA
+505 TNSANATSKA

-552 VSLGAQKEDLAKQ
+552 VSLGAQKEDLAKK
-565 LAKQQSE
+565 LAQQQSD

-620 HTTSSVAIDVPET
+620 HTTSSVVIDVPET

-690 SVLSADIPSFDNV
+690 SVLSADIPSFEKV

-716 QFKTRLDDISAQLA
+716 QFKTRLDDISAQLT
-730 RIEQCEQALNAA
+730 RLEECEQALNAA
-742 VQSKNEAQQAL
+742 LQAKNEAQQLL
-753 QTKQSELA
+753 QAKQSELA

-774 TERNLELENKTKR
+774 TERSAELENKTKG

-795 SETMTA
+795 RETMTA
-801 HGADIHNLTI
+801 HGADIHNLAI
-811 DAIATWLNEKAE
+811 DGIATWLNEKAE
-823 ALKTYKHNHQLQ
+823 ALKTYKHNHQLH

-840 ELQEVSSTLLV
+840 ELQGVSSALLV
-851 LKRDIESA
+851 VSRDIESA
-859 ENQLKGA
+859 ENQLKDVS
-866 CEELVQLDTSLKAL
+866 EELVQLDNSLKAL
-880 RDSRSTVFPEGNIT
+880 RDSRKTVFPEGDIAET
-894 EARNKA
+894 RNKA
-900 NATQEKA
+900 SAGQEMA
-907 ERNVNECKSR
+907 ERNVSECKSR
-917 LQQTDTALSRLEAEI
+917 LQQTDTILSRLEAEI
-932 AQLNEQMREKEQALS
+932 AQLNEQLREKEQALT

-953 NRQLASSPFTDEH
+953 SRQLASSPFDDEQ

-1004 TQQSLKAHANAAQW
+1004 TQQSLKAHANAALW
-1018 QRELE
+1018 QSELE

-1031 TKISQQ
+1031 TKITQQ

-1049 QIEQQLNANNQ
+1049 QIEQQLSANNQ

-1113 NHQLDKLHGRYQLMR
+1113 NQQLDKLHGRYQLIR

>member
-112 ADVELAEVESGKVLA
+112 AEVELAEVESGKILA
-127 SQVRPKS
+127 YQVRPKS

-163 NANEG
+163 NANEA

-194 SEAKQKKKEF
+194 SDAKQKKKEF

-218 ITQLEEEQT
+218 IAQLEEEQAQT
-227 RINGQVSA
+227 KSQVAAS
-235 FNQTLAELQ
+235 NQTLVQLQ
-244 QQQQWQQ
+244 KQQQWQQ
-251 SFNTTELALKE
+251 AFNANEQTIKE
-262 AKEAQLA
+262 ASEAQQT

-274 NEAKQELDLL
+274 NEARQELDLL

-293 RLPFLQRNGLQQDV
+293 RLPFLQKNGLQQDV
-307 SHYKEKLEEKAAQL
+307 TRYKERLDGKAAQL
-321 PDLKTQKAQRSS
+321 PDLKTQKAQLSL
-333 EATHAEQALA
+333 EVMNAEQALVL
-343 HTKQQSS
+343 TKQQSS

-365 RIAQL
+365 QIAQL
-370 TTEQQK
+370 TNEQQK
-376 ANESA
+376 ANENA
-381 ASLRQSINALTLKRS
+381 ARLRQSINALTLKRT
-396 EIENASADNKTKLG
+396 EVENASADNKTKLV
-410 ELEAYLSEHHTLSG
+410 ELETYLHEHHSLSG
-424 IAEFISGWNETARHI
+424 IAEFISGWSETARHI
-439 EHDKKQLKTLTQ
+439 EHDQKQLETLTQ
-451 SAKNDRQALSSLDDA
+451 SVNNHRQALSSLDDA

-481 DDKNAQVAKCEEALH
+481 DDKNAQVANCEKALQT
-496 AALSDKLTD
+496 ALSDKPSD
-505 TNNASANASAFSKA
+505 TNSVNATSKA
-519 SLQQERDTKLHHWDN
+519 NLQQERDTKLHHWDN

-539 HIQQQYLALEQEK
+539 HIQQQYLALEQDR
-552 VSLGAQKEDLAKQ
+552 VSLSAQREDLAKQ
-565 LAKQQSE
+565 LAQQQSD

-633 IQKRDSLKQQLD
+633 IQKRDSLKLQLD

-690 SVLSADIPSFDNV
+690 SVLSADIPSFEKI
-703 DINTSQSVAQFTE
+703 DINTSQSVAQFTQ
-716 QFKTRLDDISAQLA
+716 QFKTRLDDISAQLT
-730 RIEQCEQALNAA
+730 RLEECEQALNAA
-742 VQSKNEAQQAL
+742 LQAKNEAQQLL
-753 QTKQSELA
+753 QAKQSELA
-761 VSLQQRETLEKQF
+761 VSLQQRETFEKQF
-774 TERNLELENKTKR
+774 NERNVELENKTQGI
-787 VNDGILAL
+787 NSSILAL

-801 HGADIHNLTI
+801 HGADIHNLAI
-811 DAIATWLNEKAE
+811 DGIATWLNEKAE
-823 ALKTYKHNHQLQ
+823 ALKTYKHNHQLH

-840 ELQEVSSTLLV
+840 ELQGVSSALLV
-851 LKRDIESA
+851 VNRDIESA
-859 ENQLKGA
+859 ENQLKDVS
-866 CEELVQLDTSLKAL
+866 EELVQLDNSLKAL
-880 RDSRSTVFPEGNIT
+880 RDSRTTVFPEGNIAET
-894 EARNKA
+894 RNKA
-900 NATQEKA
+900 NAAQEMA
-907 ERNVNECKSR
+907 ERNVSECKSR
-917 LQQTDTALSRLEAEI
+917 LQQTDTILSRLEAEI
-932 AQLNEQMREKEQALS
+932 AQLNEQLNEKEQALT

-953 NRQLASSPFTDEH
+953 SRQLASSPFDDEQ

-1018 QRELE
+1018 QSELE
-1023 EHGAQWLD
+1023 ENGAQWLD
-1031 TKISQQ
+1031 TKITQQ

-1049 QIEQQLNANNQ
+1049 QIEQQLSANNQ

-1113 NHQLDKLHGRYQLMR
+1113 NQQLDKLHGRYQLMR

>member
-127 SQVRPKS
+127 TQVRPKS

-163 NANEG
+163 NANEA

-194 SEAKQKKKEF
+194 SDAKQKKKEF

-218 ITQLEEEQT
+218 IAQLEEEQAQT
-227 RINGQVSA
+227 KSQVATS
-235 FNQTLAELQ
+235 NQTLVQLQ
-244 QQQQWQQ
+244 KQQQWQQ
-251 SFNTTELALKE
+251 AFNANELTIKE
-262 AKEAQLA
+262 ASEAQQT

-274 NEAKQELDLL
+274 NEARQELDLL

-293 RLPFLQRNGLQQDV
+293 RLPFLQKNGLQQDV
-307 SHYKEKLEEKAAQL
+307 TRYKERLDEKAAQL
-321 PDLKTQKAQRSS
+321 PDLKTQKSQLSL
-333 EATHAEQALA
+333 EVTNAEQALA
-343 HTKQQSS
+343 LTKQQCS

-365 RIAQL
+365 QIAQL

-376 ANESA
+376 ANENA
-381 ASLRQSINALTLKRS
+381 ARLRQSINALTLKRT

-410 ELEAYLSEHHTLSG
+410 ELETYLREHQSLSG
-424 IAEFISGWNETARHI
+424 IAEFISGWSETARHI
-439 EHDKKQLKTLTQ
+439 EHDKKQLETLTQ
-451 SAKNDRQALSSLDDA
+451 SVNNHRQALSSLDDA

-481 DDKNAQVAKCEEALH
+481 DDKNAQVAKCEKALQ
-496 AALSDKLTD
+496 AALSDKPSD
-505 TNNASANASAFSKA
+505 TNSANATSKA

-552 VSLGAQKEDLAKQ
+552 VSLGAQKEDLAKK
-565 LAKQQSE
+565 LAQQQSD

-620 HTTSSVAIDVPET
+620 HTTSSVVIDVPET

-645 DIEQQGARAKES
+645 DIELQGARAKES

-690 SVLSADIPSFDNV
+690 SVLSADIPSFEKV

-716 QFKTRLDDISAQLA
+716 QFKTRLDDISAQLT
-730 RIEQCEQALNAA
+730 RLEECEQALNAA
-742 VQSKNEAQQAL
+742 LQAKNEAQQLL
-753 QTKQSELA
+753 QAKQSELA

-774 TERNLELENKTKR
+774 TERNVELEDKTQ
-787 VNDGILAL
+787 GINNSILVL

-801 HGADIHNLTI
+801 HGADIHNLSI
-811 DAIATWLNEKAE
+811 DGIATWLNEKAV
-823 ALKTYKHNHQLQ
+823 ALKTYKHNHQLH

-840 ELQEVSSTLLV
+840 ELQEVGSALLV
-851 LKRDIESA
+851 LNRDIESA
-859 ENQLKGA
+859 ENQLKDVS
-866 CEELVQLDTSLKAL
+866 EELVQLDNSLKAL
-880 RDSRSTVFPEGNIT
+880 RDSRSAVFPEGDIAKT
-894 EARNKA
+894 RNKA
-900 NATQEKA
+900 SSAQDHA

-917 LQQTDTALSRLEAEI
+917 LQQTDTILSRLEAEI
-932 AQLNEQMREKEQALS
+932 AQLNEQMREKEQALT

-953 NRQLASSPFTDEH
+953 SRQLASSPFDDEH

-1018 QRELE
+1018 QSELE

-1031 TKISQQ
+1031 TKITQQ

-1049 QIEQQLNANNQ
+1049 QIEQQLSANNQ

-1113 NHQLDKLHGRYQLMR
+1113 NQQLDKLHGRYQLIR

>member
-112 ADVELAEVESGKVLA
+112 ADVELAEVESGKILA
-127 SQVRPKS
+127 TQVRPKS
-134 EEIEKLTGLNFA
+134 EEIEKLAGLNFA

-163 NANEG
+163 NANEA

-194 SEAKQKKKEF
+194 SDAKQKKKEF

-218 ITQLEEEQT
+218 IAQLEEEQAQT
-227 RINGQVSA
+227 KSQVATS
-235 FNQTLAELQ
+235 NQTLVQLQ
-244 QQQQWQQ
+244 KQQQWQQ
-251 SFNTTELALKE
+251 AFNANELTIKE
-262 AKEAQLA
+262 ASEAQQT

-274 NEAKQELDLL
+274 NEARQELDLL

-293 RLPFLQRNGLQQDV
+293 RLPFLQKNGLQQDV
-307 SHYKEKLEEKAAQL
+307 TRYKERLDEKAAQL
-321 PDLKTQKAQRSS
+321 PDLKTQKSQLSL
-333 EATHAEQALA
+333 EVTNAEQALA
-343 HTKQQSS
+343 LTKQQCS

-365 RIAQL
+365 QIAQL

-376 ANESA
+376 ANENA
-381 ASLRQSINALTLKRS
+381 ARLRQSINALTLKRT

-410 ELEAYLSEHHTLSG
+410 ELEIYLREHQSLSG
-424 IAEFISGWNETARHI
+424 IAEFISGWSETARHI
-439 EHDKKQLKTLTQ
+439 EHDKKQLETLTQ
-451 SAKNDRQALSSLDDA
+451 SVNNHRQALSSLDDA

-481 DDKNAQVAKCEEALH
+481 DDKNAQVAKCEKALQ
-496 AALSDKLTD
+496 AALSDKPSD
-505 TNNASANASAFSKA
+505 TNSANATSKA

-552 VSLGAQKEDLAKQ
+552 VSLGAQKEDLAKK
-565 LAKQQSE
+565 LAQQQSD

-620 HTTSSVAIDVPET
+620 HTTSSVVIDVPET

-645 DIEQQGARAKES
+645 DIELQGARAKES

-677 QRDTLLEKWQQIS
+677 QRDALLEKWQQIS
-690 SVLSADIPSFDNV
+690 SVLSADIPSFEKV
-703 DINTSQSVAQFTE
+703 DINTSQSVAQFTQE
-716 QFKTRLDDISAQLA
+716 FKTRLDDISAQLT
-730 RIEQCEQALNAA
+730 RLEECEQALNTA
-742 VQSKNEAQQAL
+742 VQAKNDSQQLL
-753 QTKQSELA
+753 QAKQSELA

-774 TERNLELENKTKR
+774 NERNTELENKTKR

-801 HGADIHNLTI
+801 HGADIHNLSI
-811 DAIATWLNEKAE
+811 DGITTWLNEKAE
-823 ALKTYKHNHQLQ
+823 ALKTYKHNHQLH

-840 ELQEVSSTLLV
+840 ELQGVSSTLLV
-851 LKRDIESA
+851 VSRDIESA
-859 ENQLKGA
+859 ENQLKGV
-866 CEELVQLDTSLKAL
+866 CEELVQLDNSLKAL
-880 RDSRSTVFPEGNIT
+880 RDSRSNVFPEGNIAET
-894 EARNKA
+894 RNKA
-900 NATQEKA
+900 SAAQEHA

-917 LQQTDTALSRLEAEI
+917 LQQTDTILSRLEAEI
-932 AQLNEQMREKEQALS
+932 AQLNEQMREKEQAFS

-953 NRQLASSPFTDEH
+953 SGQLASSPFADEH

-977 RNTLL
+977 RNNLL

-1018 QRELE
+1018 QSELE

-1031 TKISQQ
+1031 TKITQQ

-1049 QIEQQLNANNQ
+1049 QIEQQLSANNQ

-1113 NHQLDKLHGRYQLMR
+1113 NQQLDKLHGRYQLIR

-1237 VGLSALEK
+1237 VGSSALEK

>member
-127 SQVRPKS
+127 TQVRPKS
-134 EEIEKLTGLNFA
+134 EEIEKLAGLNFA

-163 NANEG
+163 NANEA

-194 SEAKQKKKEF
+194 SDAKQKKKEF

-218 ITQLEEEQT
+218 ITQLEEEQAQT
-227 RINGQVSA
+227 KSQVATS
-235 FNQTLAELQ
+235 NQTLVQLQ
-244 QQQQWQQ
+244 KQQQWQQ
-251 SFNTTELALKE
+251 AFNANELTIKE
-262 AKEAQLA
+262 ASEAQQT

-274 NEAKQELDLL
+274 NEARQELDLL

-307 SHYKEKLEEKAAQL
+307 TRYKERLDEKAAQL

-333 EATHAEQALA
+333 EVTHAEQALVL
-343 HTKQQSS
+343 TKQQSR

-365 RIAQL
+365 QIAQL

-376 ANESA
+376 ANENA
-381 ASLRQSINALTLKRS
+381 ARLRQSINALTLKRT

-410 ELEAYLSEHHTLSG
+410 ELETYLREHHSLSG
-424 IAEFISGWNETARHI
+424 IAEFISGWSETARHI
-439 EHDKKQLKTLTQ
+439 EHDKKQLETLTQ
-451 SAKNDRQALSSLDDA
+451 SVNNHRQALSSLDDA
-466 IAKTNESLSALTQTF
+466 IAKTNESLSALTQTL
-481 DDKNAQVAKCEEALH
+481 DDKNAQVAKCEKALQ
-496 AALSDKLTD
+496 AALSDKPSD
-505 TNNASANASAFSKA
+505 TNSANATSKA

-552 VSLGAQKEDLAKQ
+552 VSLGAQKEDLAKK
-565 LAKQQSE
+565 LAQQQSD

-620 HTTSSVAIDVPET
+620 HTTSTVVIDVPET

-690 SVLSADIPSFDNV
+690 SVLSADIPSFEKV
-703 DINTSQSVAQFTE
+703 DINTSQSVSQFTQ
-716 QFKTRLDDISAQLA
+716 QFKTRLDDISAQLT
-730 RIEQCEQALNAA
+730 RLEECEQALNAA
-742 VQSKNEAQQAL
+742 LQAKNEAQQAL
-753 QTKQSELA
+753 QGKQSELA

-774 TERNLELENKTKR
+774 NERNTELESKTKR

-801 HGADIHNLTI
+801 HGADIHNLAI
-811 DAIATWLNEKAE
+811 DGIATWLNEKAE
-823 ALKTYKHNHQLQ
+823 ALKAYKHNHQLH

-840 ELQEVSSTLLV
+840 ELQGVSSTLLV
-851 LKRDIESA
+851 VNRDIESA
-859 ENQLKGA
+859 ENQLKGV
-866 CEELVQLDTSLKAL
+866 CEELVQLDNSLKAL
-880 RDSRSTVFPEGNIT
+880 RDSRSTVFPEGNIAET
-894 EARNKA
+894 RNKA
-900 NATQEKA
+900 SAAQEHA

-917 LQQTDTALSRLEAEI
+917 LQQTDTILSRLEAEI

-953 NRQLASSPFTDEH
+953 SRQLASSPFADEH

-996 LKLENALA
+996 LKLENAIA
-1004 TQQSLKAHANAAQW
+1004 TEQSLKAHANAAQW
-1018 QRELE
+1018 QSELE

-1031 TKISQQ
+1031 SKITQQ

-1049 QIEQQLNANNQ
+1049 QIEQQLSANNQ

-1113 NHQLDKLHGRYQLMR
+1113 NQQLDKLHGRYQLIR

>member
-112 ADVELAEVESGKVLA
+112 ADVELAEVESGKILA
-127 SQVRPKS
+127 TQVRPKS

-163 NANEG
+163 NANEA

-194 SEAKQKKKEF
+194 SDAKQKKKEF

-218 ITQLEEEQT
+218 IAQLEEEQAQT
-227 RINGQVSA
+227 KSQVATS
-235 FNQTLAELQ
+235 NQTLVQLQ
-244 QQQQWQQ
+244 KQQQWQQ
-251 SFNTTELALKE
+251 AFNANELTIKE
-262 AKEAQLA
+262 ASEAQQT

-274 NEAKQELDLL
+274 NEARQELDLL

-293 RLPFLQRNGLQQDV
+293 RLPFLQKNGLQQDV
-307 SHYKEKLEEKAAQL
+307 TRYKERLDEKAAQL
-321 PDLKTQKAQRSS
+321 PDLKTQKSQLSL
-333 EATHAEQALA
+333 EVTNAEQALA
-343 HTKQQSS
+343 LTKQQCS

-365 RIAQL
+365 QIAQL

-376 ANESA
+376 ANENA
-381 ASLRQSINALTLKRS
+381 ARLRQSINALTLKRT

-410 ELEAYLSEHHTLSG
+410 ELEIYLREHQSLSG
-424 IAEFISGWNETARHI
+424 IAEFISGWSETARHI
-439 EHDKKQLKTLTQ
+439 EHDKKQLETLTQ
-451 SAKNDRQALSSLDDA
+451 SVNNHRQALSSLDDA

-481 DDKNAQVAKCEEALH
+481 DDKNAQVAKCEKALQ
-496 AALSDKLTD
+496 AALSDKPSD
-505 TNNASANASAFSKA
+505 TNSANATSKA

-552 VSLGAQKEDLAKQ
+552 VSLSAQKEDLAKK
-565 LAKQQSE
+565 LAQHQSD

-620 HTTSSVAIDVPET
+620 HTTSSVVIDVPET

-645 DIEQQGARAKES
+645 DIELQGARAKES

-677 QRDTLLEKWQQIS
+677 QRDALLEKWQQIS
-690 SVLSADIPSFDNV
+690 SVLSADIPSFEKV
-703 DINTSQSVAQFTE
+703 DINTSQSVAQFTQE
-716 QFKTRLDDISAQLA
+716 FKTRLDDISAQLT
-730 RIEQCEQALNAA
+730 RLEECEQALNT
-742 VQSKNEAQQAL
+742 AL
-753 QTKQSELA
+753 QAKNDSQQLLQAKQSELA

-774 TERNLELENKTKR
+774 NERNTELENKTKR
-787 VNDGILAL
+787 INDGILAL

-801 HGADIHNLTI
+801 HGADIHNLSI
-811 DAIATWLNEKAE
+811 DGITTWLNEKAE
-823 ALKTYKHNHQLQ
+823 ALKTYKHNHQLH

-840 ELQEVSSTLLV
+840 ELQGVSSTLLV
-851 LKRDIESA
+851 VNRDIESA
-859 ENQLKGA
+859 ENQLKGVS
-866 CEELVQLDTSLKAL
+866 EELVQLDNSLKAL
-880 RDSRSTVFPEGNIT
+880 RDSRSAVFPEGDIAKT
-894 EARNKA
+894 RNKA
-900 NATQEKA
+900 SSAQDHA

-917 LQQTDTALSRLEAEI
+917 LQQTDTILSRLEAEI
-932 AQLNEQMREKEQALS
+932 AQLNEQLNEKELALT

-953 NRQLASSPFTDEH
+953 NRQLASSPFADEQ

-977 RNTLL
+977 RNNLL

-1018 QRELE
+1018 QSELE

-1031 TKISQQ
+1031 TKITQQ

-1049 QIEQQLNANNQ
+1049 QIEQQLSANNQ

-1113 NHQLDKLHGRYQLMR
+1113 NQQLDKLHGRYQLIR

-1237 VGLSALEK
+1237 VGSSALEK